1 MKKLLLMFVMT
12 LVGLVAFAQDP
23 IVSITT
29 VVANQKSGVS
39 SYTASWI
46 LGAPKSSETWTVE
59 NFNNNNSNESWN
71 CMRCGRKS
79 DTSVATITTDFAI
92 SASVNKVVVNMIPF
106 IKTIDKDKLTALKL
120 EISSTNDFTAPET
133 TIAAE
138 NYMTATQKTEEDVTF
153 TIPEPAANK
162 YYRLVFECASTAANN
177 GFVQVNSISYYGDA
191 DPTAGPA
198 SPVVKMGANNTVEIS
213 AADGAQIYYTTN
225 GDDPTA
231 ETGTLYTGAFT
242 ISNATVVKAIA
253 VVDGKSSSVAT
264 FNAYLNTL
272 SSLEELI
279 DLGDLTH
286 SLTVQ
291 APMTIVYHNGRY
303 MYVAQDNIFLLLYG
317 VSSDDTYT
325 NGAQLDA
332 VTGSYTLYKDV
343 IPEMTNVTLGNVTE
357 GGTPVDPTAITIA
370 EVNSYGTALMNYFVK
385 LEGVAINLTNTKL
398 TQDGNELTY
407 YNQFGLTLPEAT
419 DGKTYNVEGFMS
431 YHNGNIQLNI
441 INVTEVEIPAGE
453 YETYPADNVI
463 NRTDTRYTSNI
474 VLTSDGKE
482 QTISDLQ
489 SESETHIYRDATAQ
503 VAEFAPGSTVKVT
516 ANYVGS
522 WMHGYLWIDYNK
534 DYQFTYELDSNNLP
548 TASSELVGF
557 SNYST
562 NPNNSGTWHN
572 SNGNTTSGGGGG
584 TPNAGFSFVVPE
596 DLPAGEYRAR
606 YIVDYNILD
615 PTPQPTRSDNTLE
628 KNGGMV
634 ADFTIRVTAPTK
646 YTVTIASAEHGTI
659 KVLNGENEITSG
671 SQVNAGTVITIA
683 GDAERGYMLGSATV
697 NGTPIEGFTYEVNED
712 VEIGGTFVDK
722 VASYTAPAGHVET
735 NGTNTYVETINTTG
749 AAKDMTAAFTEQPTD
764 DNIYALIEDKAE
776 VVPGESFTLNLIAK
790 SLGEYSTSTVR
801 QDIRYTCA
809 YIWADWYG
817 LSEWEK
823 VQFHG
828 TVPPS
833 HNVGGNYDV
842 LNIAQA
848 LTMPADV
855 PVGTEGRIR
864 VIYSSAWS
872 VPGTNSSDQNQGMEA
887 ADPNSQYI
895 NGGIAYDIV
904 VNAVAPAPKL
914 YAVTVADTEN
924 GTIKLM
930 NGETE
935 VASGTEVE
943 EGTTLTIVATPAEN
957 YSLEAITLNDAAL
970 AAGED
975 DSYSFTVSEACTVA
989 ATFAINKY
997 AVTITEPENGTLVV
1011 MNGEEAV
1018 TSGSELA
1025 HGTELSIVATPADGY
1040 ELGAITVNGNA
1051 IEGTA
1056 LTLTEAATIAA
1067 TFNEAK
1073 APAYEYTAPDGSGYD
1088 ANYLTA
1094 ITSTGA
1100 QENISYTA
1108 SSNPGLY
1115 NVLSDAI
1122 AAVPGSEFS
1131 IEFVANSLGEGSY
1144 TTVREDLRFDA
1155 AYIFADWYGNGEFTL
1170 IQKVGNTAPTHNVY
1184 GNYDEVMDITQ
1195 AFTMPEDVTAGTAA
1209 RIRIIYQNAWKGC
1222 GSDDKTATPDP
1233 NAANLEKGI
1242 AYDIVVNAVAPTFT
1256 VTIADTEATVEA
1268 NVSDLTAVAEGT
1280 EVTFTVTAP
1289 EGKQIASVTYNDEI
1303 VPANADGTYTV
1314 TVNANGTFAVTLED
1328 IPQPGKALLVPSA
1341 NGRNIYTFRIDDAV
1355 LGSHTNGSCDANDL
1369 RSHNFTYS
1377 AWINIKNTTSGPIMG
1392 NIQSQF
1398 IDATGAFVV
1407 SLKDGKLNLSG
1418 RGNTSDSGYANEQPS
1433 ATETTDP
1440 GTANDEWVFVSV
1452 VADREAKTVTLYKN
1466 CKAISHYDV
1475 TNKIGLLPDKS
1486 SFFIGGNGTSV
1497 EFTEVQLWNK
1507 ALTPDELMDSYNL
1520 KFTETPENLAAYYKP
1535 AELVE
1540 GSTTDLRNLG
1550 TVGTDVPGQLLMGTS
1565 SYDSSQWTYV
1575 YNGTPQDIELID
1587 EDRVLGTAAI
1597 TLVQPTTEGNSFKV
1611 TDAKGK
1617 EIAAEVTLFEKLNVV
1632 PALAEGVEVLGVI
1645 VEADGVKT
1653 TYTLDQFPIRA
1664 TGDMT
1669 ISLRLNDLFKVIA
1682 TAENGTVTISVND
1695 GEAIAVAAE
1704 GTEVANGSKVVLTF
1718 TGNEG
1723 TEFKSLTVNG
1733 EDAQLTDG
1741 TYTIDAIDA
1750 DYTLAAIYDL
1760 FTYKLTIINPSD
1772 DPTPENNVYGEFV
1785 DNQMNRLE
1793 YEDADGLDV
1802 TPGATVY
1809 LLISFAENH
1818 GVADSYYE
1826 FTKLTDNGVEVPRTN
1841 LFPGGENC
1849 YIYPMSNIQADHTFV
1864 IDQQLYDGIIG
1875 VGVDA
1880 EGMISFAGYTIRVAA
1895 DNAQIDIFDLNGRTL
1910 RSVAANE
1917 ITVSDLVKGVYFAK
1931 ATVNGKAYTFKF
1943 IKL

>member
-46 LGAPKSSETWTVE
+46 LGAPESSETWTVE

-71 CMRCGRKS
+71 CMRCGKKS
-79 DTSVATITTDFAI
+79 NTSVATITTDFAI

-198 SPVVKMGANNTVEIS
+198 APVVKMGANNTVEIS

-370 EVNSYGTALMNYFVK
+370 EVNSYRTALMNYFVK

-790 SLGEYSTSTVR
+790 SLGEYSTSTIR

-833 HNVGGNYDV
+833 QNVGGNYDV

-895 NGGIAYDIV
+895 NGGVAYDIV
-904 VNAVAPAPKL
+904 VNAVAAP
-914 YAVTVADTEN
+914 VPT
-924 GTIKLM
+924 
-930 NGETE
+930 
-935 VASGTEVE
+935 
-943 EGTTLTIVATPAEN
+943 
-957 YSLEAITLNDAAL
+957 
-970 AAGED
+970 
-975 DSYSFTVSEACTVA
+975 
-989 ATFAINKY
+989 Y
-997 AVTITEPENGTLVV
+997 AVTIAE
-1011 MNGEEAV
+1011 
-1018 TSGSELA
+1018 
-1025 HGTELSIVATPADGY
+1025 
-1040 ELGAITVNGNA
+1040 
-1051 IEGTA
+1051 
-1056 LTLTEAATIAA
+1056 
-1067 TFNEAK
+1067 
-1073 APAYEYTAPDGSGYD
+1073 
-1088 ANYLTA
+1088 
-1094 ITSTGA
+1094 
-1100 QENISYTA
+1100 
-1108 SSNPGLY
+1108 
-1115 NVLSDAI
+1115 
-1122 AAVPGSEFS
+1122 
-1131 IEFVANSLGEGSY
+1131 
-1144 TTVREDLRFDA
+1144 
-1155 AYIFADWYGNGEFTL
+1155 
-1170 IQKVGNTAPTHNVY
+1170 
-1184 GNYDEVMDITQ
+1184 
-1195 AFTMPEDVTAGTAA
+1195 
-1209 RIRIIYQNAWKGC
+1209 
-1222 GSDDKTATPDP
+1222 
-1233 NAANLEKGI
+1233 
-1242 AYDIVVNAVAPTFT
+1242 
-1256 VTIADTEATVEA
+1256 TEATVEA
-1268 NVSDLTAVAEGT
+1268 NVEDLTAVEEGT
-1280 EVTFTVTAP
+1280 EVTFTITAP
-1289 EGKQIASVTYNDEI
+1289 EGKQIASVTYNDETI
-1303 VPANADGTYTV
+1303 TANEDGTYTITVNADGTLS
-1314 TVNANGTFAVTLED
+1314 VTLED

-1540 GSTTDLRNLG
+1540 SSTTDLRNLG

-1695 GEAIAVAAE
+1695 GEATAVAAE

-1723 TEFKSLTVNG
+1723 AVFKSLTVNG

-1785 DNQMNRLE
+1785 DNQMNRLD
-1793 YEDADGLDV
+1793 YEDENGLEV
-1802 TPGATVY
+1802 TPGSLVY
-1809 LLISFAENH
+1809 LSISNAENH
-1818 GVADSYYE
+1818 GTADSYYI
-1826 FTKLTDNGVEVPRTN
+1826 FDKLTDNGQEVTTESGT
-1841 LFPGGENC
+1841 LFPNGDLG
-1849 YIYPMSNIQADHTFV
+1849 YIYIINGVQEDHTIV
-1864 IDQQLYDGIIG
+1864 ISQNLYSGIIG
-1875 VGVDA
+1875 VVADA
-1880 EGMISFAGYTIRVAA
+1880 EGMISFADYTIRVAA

>member
-1 MKKLLLMFVMT
+1 MKKLLLFVLSMLFVTSSAFAGEYTLTFKDNGGTSDNTAAFTSSKDIT
-12 LVGLVAFAQDP
+12 LVVEESNYVTKISAVNNVYSAKQGYGLKFSSGSKNGSLTFALSTDGAKKITKIVATACAYGSDASKISINGADAQD
-23 IVSITT
+23 
-29 VVANQKSGVS
+29 
-39 SYTASWI
+39 
-46 LGAPKSSETWTVE
+46 L
-59 NFNNNNSNESWN
+59 
-71 CMRCGRKS
+71 
-79 DTSVATITTDFAI
+79 TTDFA
-92 SASVNKVVVNMIPF
+92 
-106 IKTIDKDKLTALKL
+106 D
-120 EISSTNDFTAPET
+120 
-133 TIAAE
+133 
-138 NYMTATQKTEEDVTF
+138 YTF
-153 TIPEPAANK
+153 TFAPTENTTTLKIDATK
-162 YYRLVFECASTAANN
+162 RMYLTKLVVTYDGGEVS
-177 GFVQVNSISYYGDA
+177 
-191 DPTAGPA
+191 GPA

-231 ETGTLYTGAFT
+231 ENGTLYTAAFT

-343 IPEMTNVTLGNVTE
+343 IPEMTNVTLGNVTPD
-357 GGTPVDPTAITIA
+357 GTPVEAATTTIA
-370 EVNSYGTALMNYFVK
+370 EVNTYGTALMNYFVK
-385 LEGVAINLTNTKL
+385 LEGVAIDLTNTKL
-398 TQDGNELTY
+398 TQDGNELVY

-431 YHNGNIQLNI
+431 YHNGNIQINI

-489 SESETHIYRDATAQ
+489 SASEKHIYRDATAQ
-503 VAEFAPGSTVKVT
+503 IAELAPGATVNVT

-522 WMHGYLWIDYNK
+522 WMHGYLWIDYNQ
-534 DYQFTYELDSNNLP
+534 DYQFSYELNSSDLP

-557 SNYST
+557 SNYNS
-562 NPNNSGTWHN
+562 NPDGGGTWHN
-572 SNGNTTSGGGGG
+572 SNGTTLSNGGSG

-615 PTPQPTRSDNTLE
+615 PTPQPTRSENTLE
-628 KNGGMV
+628 ANGGMV

-659 KVLNGENEITSG
+659 KVLNGEEEITSG
-671 SQVNAGTVITIA
+671 SQVNEGTVITIA
-683 GDAERGYMLGSATV
+683 GEAERGYMLGSATV
-697 NGTPIEGFTYEVNED
+697 NGAPIEGFTYEVNEN
-712 VEIGGTFVDK
+712 VEIGGTFVDR
-722 VASYTAPAGHVET
+722 
-735 NGTNTYVETINTTG
+735 
-749 AAKDMTAAFTEQPTD
+749 
-764 DNIYALIEDKAE
+764 
-776 VVPGESFTLNLIAK
+776 VPS
-790 SLGEYSTSTVR
+790 YSTPT
-801 QDIRYTCA
+801 
-809 YIWADWYG
+809 
-817 LSEWEK
+817 
-823 VQFHG
+823 
-828 TVPPS
+828 
-833 HNVGGNYDV
+833 GN
-842 LNIAQA
+842 
-848 LTMPADV
+848 
-855 PVGTEGRIR
+855 
-864 VIYSSAWS
+864 
-872 VPGTNSSDQNQGMEA
+872 
-887 ADPNSQYI
+887 
-895 NGGIAYDIV
+895 
-904 VNAVAPAPKL
+904 
-914 YAVTVADTEN
+914 
-924 GTIKLM
+924 
-930 NGETE
+930 
-935 VASGTEVE
+935 
-943 EGTTLTIVATPAEN
+943 
-957 YSLEAITLNDAAL
+957 
-970 AAGED
+970 
-975 DSYSFTVSEACTVA
+975 SYS
-989 ATFAINKY
+989 
-997 AVTITEPENGTLVV
+997 
-1011 MNGEEAV
+1011 
-1018 TSGSELA
+1018 
-1025 HGTELSIVATPADGY
+1025 
-1040 ELGAITVNGNA
+1040 
-1051 IEGTA
+1051 
-1056 LTLTEAATIAA
+1056 
-1067 TFNEAK
+1067 
-1073 APAYEYTAPDGSGYD
+1073 

-1108 SSNPGLY
+1108 DANPGIY
-1115 NVLSDAI
+1115 NLLSDAI
-1122 AAVPGSEFS
+1122 SVVPGSEFS
-1131 IEFVANSLGEGSY
+1131 INFVANGNGH
-1144 TTVREDLRFDA
+1144 TAAQEDIRYCA
-1155 AYIFADWYGNGEFTL
+1155 AYIFADWDGYGDFVQIAKL
-1170 IQKVGNTAPTHNVY
+1170 GNTPPTDNAY
-1184 GNYDEVMDITQ
+1184 GNYDEVMNINQT
-1195 AFTMPEDVTAGTAA
+1195 FTMPADVAVGTAT
-1209 RIRIIYQNAWKGC
+1209 RIRIIYQNAWTGL
-1222 GSDDKTATPDP
+1222 GANDLATTPDA
-1233 NAANLEKGI
+1233 NAENLEKGI
-1242 AYDIVVNAVAPTFT
+1242 AYDIVVNAVAPAPTLYAI
-1256 VTIADTEATVEA
+1256 TIAETEATVEA
-1268 NVSDLTAVAEGT
+1268 NVEDLTAVEEGT
-1280 EVTFTVTAP
+1280 EVTFTITAP
-1289 EGKQIASVTYNDEI
+1289 EGKQIASVTYNDETI
-1303 VPANADGTYTV
+1303 TANEDGTYTITVNADGTLS
-1314 TVNANGTFAVTLED
+1314 VTLED

-1540 GSTTDLRNLG
+1540 SSTTDLRNLG

-1695 GEAIAVAAE
+1695 GEATAVAAE

-1723 TEFKSLTVNG
+1723 AVFKSLTVNG

>member
-46 LGAPKSSETWTVE
+46 LGAPESSETWTVE

-79 DTSVATITTDFAI
+79 NTSVATTTTDFAI

-198 SPVVKMGANNTVEIS
+198 APVVKMGANNTVEIS

-385 LEGVAINLTNTKL
+385 LEGVAIDLTNTKL
-398 TQDGNELTY
+398 TQDGNELVY

-431 YHNGNIQLNI
+431 YHNGNIQINI

-489 SESETHIYRDATAQ
+489 SASEKHIYRDATAQ
-503 VAEFAPGSTVKVT
+503 IAELAPGATVNVT

-534 DYQFTYELDSNNLP
+534 DYQFSYELNSSDLP

-557 SNYST
+557 SNYNS
-562 NPNNSGTWHN
+562 NPDGGGTWHN
-572 SNGNTTSGGGGG
+572 SNGTTLSNGGSG

-615 PTPQPTRSDNTLE
+615 PTPQPSRTKNTLE
-628 KNGGMV
+628 ANGGMI
-634 ADFTIRVTAPTK
+634 ADFTIRIAVPTK
-646 YTVTIASAEHGTI
+646 YNVTIAPAEHGTI
-659 KVLNGENEITSG
+659 KVLAGSEEIASG
-671 SQVNAGTVITIA
+671 SQVNEGTIITIA

-697 NGTPIEGFTYEVNED
+697 NGAPIEGFTYEVNED

-749 AAKDMTAAFTEQPTD
+749 AAKDMAAAFTEQPTD

-823 VQFHG
+823 VEFHG

-833 HNVGGNYDV
+833 DNIGGNYDV

-904 VNAVAPAPKL
+904 VNAVAAP
-914 YAVTVADTEN
+914 VPT
-924 GTIKLM
+924 
-930 NGETE
+930 
-935 VASGTEVE
+935 
-943 EGTTLTIVATPAEN
+943 
-957 YSLEAITLNDAAL
+957 
-970 AAGED
+970 
-975 DSYSFTVSEACTVA
+975 
-989 ATFAINKY
+989 Y
-997 AVTITEPENGTLVV
+997 AVTIAE
-1011 MNGEEAV
+1011 
-1018 TSGSELA
+1018 
-1025 HGTELSIVATPADGY
+1025 
-1040 ELGAITVNGNA
+1040 
-1051 IEGTA
+1051 
-1056 LTLTEAATIAA
+1056 
-1067 TFNEAK
+1067 
-1073 APAYEYTAPDGSGYD
+1073 
-1088 ANYLTA
+1088 
-1094 ITSTGA
+1094 
-1100 QENISYTA
+1100 
-1108 SSNPGLY
+1108 
-1115 NVLSDAI
+1115 
-1122 AAVPGSEFS
+1122 
-1131 IEFVANSLGEGSY
+1131 
-1144 TTVREDLRFDA
+1144 
-1155 AYIFADWYGNGEFTL
+1155 
-1170 IQKVGNTAPTHNVY
+1170 
-1184 GNYDEVMDITQ
+1184 
-1195 AFTMPEDVTAGTAA
+1195 
-1209 RIRIIYQNAWKGC
+1209 
-1222 GSDDKTATPDP
+1222 
-1233 NAANLEKGI
+1233 
-1242 AYDIVVNAVAPTFT
+1242 
-1256 VTIADTEATVEA
+1256 TEATVEA
-1268 NVSDLTAVAEGT
+1268 NVEDLTAVEEGT
-1280 EVTFTVTAP
+1280 EVTFTITAP
-1289 EGKQIASVTYNDEI
+1289 EGKQIASVTYNDETI
-1303 VPANADGTYTV
+1303 SANEDGTYTITVNADGTLS
-1314 TVNANGTFAVTLED
+1314 VTLED

-1418 RGNTSDSGYANEQPS
+1418 RGNTSDSGYANEQPR

-1695 GEAIAVAAE
+1695 GEATAVAAE
-1704 GTEVANGSKVVLTF
+1704 GTEVAKGSKVVLTF

-1760 FTYKLTIINPSD
+1760 FTYKLIVINPSD
-1772 DPTPENNVYGEFV
+1772 DDVPENNVYGEFV
-1785 DNQMNRLE
+1785 DNQMNRLD
-1793 YEDADGLDV
+1793 YEDENGLEV
-1802 TPGATVY
+1802 TPGSLVY
-1809 LLISFAENH
+1809 LSISNAENH
-1818 GVADSYYE
+1818 GTADSYYI
-1826 FTKLTDNGVEVPRTN
+1826 FDKLTDNGQEVTTESGT
-1841 LFPGGENC
+1841 LFPNGDLG
-1849 YIYPMSNIQADHTFV
+1849 YIYIINGVQEDHTIV
-1864 IDQQLYDGIIG
+1864 ISQNLYSGIIG
-1875 VGVDA
+1875 VVADA
-1880 EGMISFAGYTIRVAA
+1880 EGMISFADYTIRVAA

>member
-1 MKKLLLMFVMT
+1 MKKLLLMFVMA

-39 SYTASWI
+39 SYTASWT
-46 LGAPKSSETWTVE
+46 LGAPESSETWTVE
-59 NFNNNNSNESWN
+59 NFNNNSSNESWN
-71 CMRCGRKS
+71 CMRCGRKNN
-79 DTSVATITTDFAI
+79 TSVATITTDFAI

-162 YYRLVFECASTAANN
+162 YYRLVFECASNAANN

-191 DPTAGPA
+191 DPAAGPA
-198 SPVVKMGANNTVEIS
+198 APVIKMAANNMVEIS

-225 GDDPTA
+225 GDDPTT
-231 ETGTLYTGAFT
+231 ESTLYTGAFT

-264 FNAYLNTL
+264 FNAYLNTMF
-272 SSLEELI
+272 SLEELI

-584 TPNAGFSFVVPE
+584 TPNAGFSFVIPE

-606 YIVDYNILD
+606 YIVDYNAID
-615 PTPQPTRSDNTLE
+615 PVPQPNRSDNTLE
-628 KNGGMV
+628 ANGGMV
-634 ADFTIRVTAPTK
+634 ADFTIRIAVPTK
-646 YTVTIASAEHGTI
+646 YNVTIAPAEHGTI
-659 KVLNGENEITSG
+659 KVLAGSEEIASG
-671 SQVNAGTVITIA
+671 SQVNEGTVITIA
-683 GDAERGYMLGSATV
+683 GDAERGYMLGTATV

-749 AAKDMTAAFTEQPTD
+749 AAKDMAAAFTEQPTD

-823 VQFHG
+823 VEFHG

-833 HNVGGNYDV
+833 DNVGGNYDV

-855 PVGTEGRIR
+855 PVGTESRIR
-864 VIYSSAWS
+864 VIYASAWS
-872 VPGTNSSDQNQGMEA
+872 VPGTNSSNQNQGMEA

-895 NGGIAYDIV
+895 NGGVAYDIV
-904 VNAVAPAPKL
+904 VNAVAAP
-914 YAVTVADTEN
+914 VPT
-924 GTIKLM
+924 
-930 NGETE
+930 
-935 VASGTEVE
+935 
-943 EGTTLTIVATPAEN
+943 
-957 YSLEAITLNDAAL
+957 
-970 AAGED
+970 
-975 DSYSFTVSEACTVA
+975 
-989 ATFAINKY
+989 Y
-997 AVTITEPENGTLVV
+997 AVTIAE
-1011 MNGEEAV
+1011 
-1018 TSGSELA
+1018 
-1025 HGTELSIVATPADGY
+1025 
-1040 ELGAITVNGNA
+1040 
-1051 IEGTA
+1051 
-1056 LTLTEAATIAA
+1056 
-1067 TFNEAK
+1067 
-1073 APAYEYTAPDGSGYD
+1073 
-1088 ANYLTA
+1088 
-1094 ITSTGA
+1094 
-1100 QENISYTA
+1100 
-1108 SSNPGLY
+1108 
-1115 NVLSDAI
+1115 
-1122 AAVPGSEFS
+1122 
-1131 IEFVANSLGEGSY
+1131 
-1144 TTVREDLRFDA
+1144 
-1155 AYIFADWYGNGEFTL
+1155 
-1170 IQKVGNTAPTHNVY
+1170 
-1184 GNYDEVMDITQ
+1184 
-1195 AFTMPEDVTAGTAA
+1195 
-1209 RIRIIYQNAWKGC
+1209 
-1222 GSDDKTATPDP
+1222 
-1233 NAANLEKGI
+1233 
-1242 AYDIVVNAVAPTFT
+1242 
-1256 VTIADTEATVEA
+1256 TEATVEA
-1268 NVSDLTAVAEGT
+1268 NVEDLTAVEEGT
-1280 EVTFTVTAP
+1280 EVTFTITAP
-1289 EGKQIASVTYNDEI
+1289 EGKQIASVTYNDETI
-1303 VPANADGTYTV
+1303 SANEDGTYTITVNADGTL
-1314 TVNANGTFAVTLED
+1314 AVTLED
-1328 IPQPGKALLVPSA
+1328 IPEPGKAILVPSA

-1355 LGSHTNGSCDANDL
+1355 LGSHTNGTVDENDL

-1475 TNKIGLLPDKS
+1475 TNKIGLLPDES

-1695 GEAIAVAAE
+1695 GEATAVAAE

-1723 TEFKSLTVNG
+1723 AVFKSLTVNG

-1880 EGMISFAGYTIRVAA
+1880 EGMISFADYTIRVAA

>member
-39 SYTASWI
+39 SYTDSWI
-46 LGAPKSSETWTVE
+46 LGAPESSETWTVE

-79 DTSVATITTDFAI
+79 NTSVATITTDFAI

-198 SPVVKMGANNTVEIS
+198 APVVKMGANNTVEIS

-385 LEGVAINLTNTKL
+385 LEGVAIDLTNTKL
-398 TQDGNELTY
+398 TQDGNELVY

-683 GDAERGYMLGSATV
+683 GDAERGYMLGTATV

-749 AAKDMTAAFTEQPTD
+749 AAKDMAAAFTEQPTD

-833 HNVGGNYDV
+833 DNVGGNYDV

-895 NGGIAYDIV
+895 NGGVAYDIV
-904 VNAVAPAPKL
+904 VNAVAAP
-914 YAVTVADTEN
+914 VPT
-924 GTIKLM
+924 
-930 NGETE
+930 
-935 VASGTEVE
+935 
-943 EGTTLTIVATPAEN
+943 
-957 YSLEAITLNDAAL
+957 
-970 AAGED
+970 
-975 DSYSFTVSEACTVA
+975 
-989 ATFAINKY
+989 Y
-997 AVTITEPENGTLVV
+997 AVTIAE
-1011 MNGEEAV
+1011 
-1018 TSGSELA
+1018 
-1025 HGTELSIVATPADGY
+1025 
-1040 ELGAITVNGNA
+1040 
-1051 IEGTA
+1051 
-1056 LTLTEAATIAA
+1056 
-1067 TFNEAK
+1067 
-1073 APAYEYTAPDGSGYD
+1073 
-1088 ANYLTA
+1088 
-1094 ITSTGA
+1094 
-1100 QENISYTA
+1100 
-1108 SSNPGLY
+1108 
-1115 NVLSDAI
+1115 
-1122 AAVPGSEFS
+1122 
-1131 IEFVANSLGEGSY
+1131 
-1144 TTVREDLRFDA
+1144 
-1155 AYIFADWYGNGEFTL
+1155 
-1170 IQKVGNTAPTHNVY
+1170 
-1184 GNYDEVMDITQ
+1184 
-1195 AFTMPEDVTAGTAA
+1195 
-1209 RIRIIYQNAWKGC
+1209 
-1222 GSDDKTATPDP
+1222 
-1233 NAANLEKGI
+1233 
-1242 AYDIVVNAVAPTFT
+1242 
-1256 VTIADTEATVEA
+1256 TEATVEA
-1268 NVSDLTAVAEGT
+1268 NVEDLTAVEEGT
-1280 EVTFTVTAP
+1280 EVTFTITAP
-1289 EGKQIASVTYNDEI
+1289 EGKQIASVTYNDETI
-1303 VPANADGTYTV
+1303 TANEDGTYTITVNADGTLS
-1314 TVNANGTFAVTLED
+1314 VTLED

-1695 GEAIAVAAE
+1695 GEATAVAAE

-1723 TEFKSLTVNG
+1723 AVFKSLTVNG

>member
-1 MKKLLLMFVMT
+1 MKKLLLMFVMA

-39 SYTASWI
+39 SYTASWT
-46 LGAPKSSETWTVE
+46 LGAPESSETWTVE
-59 NFNNNNSNESWN
+59 NFNNNNSSESWN
-71 CMRCGRKS
+71 CMRCGRKNN
-79 DTSVATITTDFAI
+79 TSVATITTDFAI

-162 YYRLVFECASTAANN
+162 YYRLVFECASNAANN

-191 DPTAGPA
+191 DPAAGPA

-231 ETGTLYTGAFT
+231 ENGTLYTAAFT

-317 VSSDDTYT
+317 VSSDDTYA

-385 LEGVAINLTNTKL
+385 LEGVAIDLTNTKL
-398 TQDGNELTY
+398 TQDGNELVY

-431 YHNGNIQLNI
+431 YHNGNIQINI

-489 SESETHIYRDATAQ
+489 SASEKHIYRDATAQ
-503 VAEFAPGSTVKVT
+503 IAELAPGATVNVT

-522 WMHGYLWIDYNK
+522 WMHGYLWIDYNQ
-534 DYQFTYELDSNNLP
+534 DYQFSYELNSSDLP

-557 SNYST
+557 SNYNS
-562 NPNNSGTWHN
+562 NPDGGGTWHN
-572 SNGNTTSGGGGG
+572 SNGTTLSNGGSG

-615 PTPQPTRSDNTLE
+615 PTPQPSRTKNTLE
-628 KNGGMV
+628 ANGGMI

-646 YTVTIASAEHGTI
+646 FTVSIASAEHGTI
-659 KVLNGENEITSG
+659 KVLNGENEIASG
-671 SQVNAGTVITIA
+671 SQVNAGTIITIA

-697 NGTPIEGFTYEVNED
+697 NGAPIEGFTYEVNED

-904 VNAVAPAPKL
+904 VNAVAAP
-914 YAVTVADTEN
+914 VPT
-924 GTIKLM
+924 
-930 NGETE
+930 
-935 VASGTEVE
+935 
-943 EGTTLTIVATPAEN
+943 
-957 YSLEAITLNDAAL
+957 
-970 AAGED
+970 
-975 DSYSFTVSEACTVA
+975 
-989 ATFAINKY
+989 Y
-997 AVTITEPENGTLVV
+997 AVTIAE
-1011 MNGEEAV
+1011 
-1018 TSGSELA
+1018 
-1025 HGTELSIVATPADGY
+1025 
-1040 ELGAITVNGNA
+1040 
-1051 IEGTA
+1051 
-1056 LTLTEAATIAA
+1056 
-1067 TFNEAK
+1067 
-1073 APAYEYTAPDGSGYD
+1073 
-1088 ANYLTA
+1088 
-1094 ITSTGA
+1094 
-1100 QENISYTA
+1100 
-1108 SSNPGLY
+1108 
-1115 NVLSDAI
+1115 
-1122 AAVPGSEFS
+1122 
-1131 IEFVANSLGEGSY
+1131 
-1144 TTVREDLRFDA
+1144 
-1155 AYIFADWYGNGEFTL
+1155 
-1170 IQKVGNTAPTHNVY
+1170 
-1184 GNYDEVMDITQ
+1184 
-1195 AFTMPEDVTAGTAA
+1195 
-1209 RIRIIYQNAWKGC
+1209 
-1222 GSDDKTATPDP
+1222 
-1233 NAANLEKGI
+1233 
-1242 AYDIVVNAVAPTFT
+1242 
-1256 VTIADTEATVEA
+1256 TEATVEA
-1268 NVSDLTAVAEGT
+1268 NVEDLTAVEEGT
-1280 EVTFTVTAP
+1280 EVTFTITAP
-1289 EGKQIASVTYNDEI
+1289 EGKQIASVTYNDETI
-1303 VPANADGTYTV
+1303 SANEDGTYTITVNADGTLS
-1314 TVNANGTFAVTLED
+1314 VTLED

-1377 AWINIKNTTSGPIMG
+1377 AWINIKNTTPGPIMG

-1695 GEAIAVAAE
+1695 GEATAVAAE

-1723 TEFKSLTVNG
+1723 AVFKSLTVNG

>member
-46 LGAPKSSETWTVE
+46 LGAPESSETWTVE

-71 CMRCGRKS
+71 CMRCGKKNN
-79 DTSVATITTDFAI
+79 TSVATITTDFAI

-198 SPVVKMGANNTVEIS
+198 APVVKMGANNTVEIS

-385 LEGVAINLTNTKL
+385 LEGVAIDLTNTKL
-398 TQDGNELTY
+398 TQDGNELVY

-606 YIVDYNILD
+606 YIVDYNAID
-615 PTPQPTRSDNTLE
+615 PVPQPNRSDNTLE
-628 KNGGMV
+628 ANGGMV
-634 ADFTIRVTAPTK
+634 ADFTIRIAVPTK
-646 YTVTIASAEHGTI
+646 YNVTIAPAEHGTI
-659 KVLNGENEITSG
+659 KVLAGSEEIASG
-671 SQVNAGTVITIA
+671 SQVNEGTVITIA

-823 VQFHG
+823 VEFHG

-833 HNVGGNYDV
+833 HNIGGNYDV

-855 PVGTEGRIR
+855 PVGTESRIR
-864 VIYSSAWS
+864 VIYASAWS

-895 NGGIAYDIV
+895 NGGVAYDIV
-904 VNAVAPAPKL
+904 VNAVAAP
-914 YAVTVADTEN
+914 VPT
-924 GTIKLM
+924 
-930 NGETE
+930 
-935 VASGTEVE
+935 
-943 EGTTLTIVATPAEN
+943 
-957 YSLEAITLNDAAL
+957 
-970 AAGED
+970 
-975 DSYSFTVSEACTVA
+975 
-989 ATFAINKY
+989 Y
-997 AVTITEPENGTLVV
+997 AVTIAE
-1011 MNGEEAV
+1011 
-1018 TSGSELA
+1018 
-1025 HGTELSIVATPADGY
+1025 
-1040 ELGAITVNGNA
+1040 
-1051 IEGTA
+1051 
-1056 LTLTEAATIAA
+1056 
-1067 TFNEAK
+1067 
-1073 APAYEYTAPDGSGYD
+1073 
-1088 ANYLTA
+1088 
-1094 ITSTGA
+1094 
-1100 QENISYTA
+1100 
-1108 SSNPGLY
+1108 
-1115 NVLSDAI
+1115 
-1122 AAVPGSEFS
+1122 
-1131 IEFVANSLGEGSY
+1131 
-1144 TTVREDLRFDA
+1144 
-1155 AYIFADWYGNGEFTL
+1155 
-1170 IQKVGNTAPTHNVY
+1170 
-1184 GNYDEVMDITQ
+1184 
-1195 AFTMPEDVTAGTAA
+1195 
-1209 RIRIIYQNAWKGC
+1209 
-1222 GSDDKTATPDP
+1222 
-1233 NAANLEKGI
+1233 
-1242 AYDIVVNAVAPTFT
+1242 
-1256 VTIADTEATVEA
+1256 TEATVEA
-1268 NVSDLTAVAEGT
+1268 NVEDLTAVEEGT
-1280 EVTFTVTAP
+1280 EVTFTITAP
-1289 EGKQIASVTYNDEI
+1289 EGKQIASVTYNDETI
-1303 VPANADGTYTV
+1303 TANEDGTYTITVNADGTLS
-1314 TVNANGTFAVTLED
+1314 VTLED

-1418 RGNTSDSGYANEQPS
+1418 RGNTSDSGYANEQPR

-1540 GSTTDLRNLG
+1540 SSTTDLRNLG

-1597 TLVQPTTEGNSFKV
+1597 TLVQPVSDDNSFKV
-1611 TDAKGK
+1611 INAKGQ
-1617 EIAAEVTLFEKLNVV
+1617 EVTEVTLFEKISVV
-1632 PALAEGVEVLGVI
+1632 PALAEGINVLGVI
-1645 VEADGVKT
+1645 VEADGVET
-1653 TYTLDQFPIRA
+1653 TYTLDQLPIRA

-1704 GTEVANGSKVVLTF
+1704 GTEVAKGSKVVLTF

-1760 FTYKLTIINPSD
+1760 FTYKLIVINPYD
-1772 DPTPENNVYGEFV
+1772 DDVPENNVYGEFV

>member
-1 MKKLLLMFVMT
+1 
-12 LVGLVAFAQDP
+12 
-23 IVSITT
+23 
-29 VVANQKSGVS
+29 
-39 SYTASWI
+39 
-46 LGAPKSSETWTVE
+46 
-59 NFNNNNSNESWN
+59 
-71 CMRCGRKS
+71 
-79 DTSVATITTDFAI
+79 
-92 SASVNKVVVNMIPF
+92 
-106 IKTIDKDKLTALKL
+106 
-120 EISSTNDFTAPET
+120 
-133 TIAAE
+133 
-138 NYMTATQKTEEDVTF
+138 
-153 TIPEPAANK
+153 
-162 YYRLVFECASTAANN
+162 
-177 GFVQVNSISYYGDA
+177 
-191 DPTAGPA
+191 
-198 SPVVKMGANNTVEIS
+198 
-213 AADGAQIYYTTN
+213 
-225 GDDPTA
+225 
-231 ETGTLYTGAFT
+231 
-242 ISNATVVKAIA
+242 
-253 VVDGKSSSVAT
+253 
-264 FNAYLNTL
+264 
-272 SSLEELI
+272 
-279 DLGDLTH
+279 
-286 SLTVQ
+286 
-291 APMTIVYHNGRY
+291 
-303 MYVAQDNIFLLLYG
+303 
-317 VSSDDTYT
+317 
-325 NGAQLDA
+325 
-332 VTGSYTLYKDV
+332 
-343 IPEMTNVTLGNVTE
+343 
-357 GGTPVDPTAITIA
+357 
-370 EVNSYGTALMNYFVK
+370 
-385 LEGVAINLTNTKL
+385 
-398 TQDGNELTY
+398 
-407 YNQFGLTLPEAT
+407 
-419 DGKTYNVEGFMS
+419 
-431 YHNGNIQLNI
+431 
-441 INVTEVEIPAGE
+441 
-453 YETYPADNVI
+453 
-463 NRTDTRYTSNI
+463 
-474 VLTSDGKE
+474 
-482 QTISDLQ
+482 
-489 SESETHIYRDATAQ
+489 
-503 VAEFAPGSTVKVT
+503 
-516 ANYVGS
+516 
-522 WMHGYLWIDYNK
+522 MHGYLWIDYNK

-615 PTPQPTRSDNTLE
+615 PTPQPTRSDNSLE

-833 HNVGGNYDV
+833 DNVGGNYDV

-904 VNAVAPAPKL
+904 VNAVAAP
-914 YAVTVADTEN
+914 VPT
-924 GTIKLM
+924 
-930 NGETE
+930 
-935 VASGTEVE
+935 
-943 EGTTLTIVATPAEN
+943 
-957 YSLEAITLNDAAL
+957 
-970 AAGED
+970 
-975 DSYSFTVSEACTVA
+975 
-989 ATFAINKY
+989 Y
-997 AVTITEPENGTLVV
+997 AVTIAE
-1011 MNGEEAV
+1011 
-1018 TSGSELA
+1018 
-1025 HGTELSIVATPADGY
+1025 
-1040 ELGAITVNGNA
+1040 
-1051 IEGTA
+1051 
-1056 LTLTEAATIAA
+1056 
-1067 TFNEAK
+1067 
-1073 APAYEYTAPDGSGYD
+1073 
-1088 ANYLTA
+1088 
-1094 ITSTGA
+1094 
-1100 QENISYTA
+1100 
-1108 SSNPGLY
+1108 
-1115 NVLSDAI
+1115 
-1122 AAVPGSEFS
+1122 
-1131 IEFVANSLGEGSY
+1131 
-1144 TTVREDLRFDA
+1144 
-1155 AYIFADWYGNGEFTL
+1155 
-1170 IQKVGNTAPTHNVY
+1170 
-1184 GNYDEVMDITQ
+1184 
-1195 AFTMPEDVTAGTAA
+1195 
-1209 RIRIIYQNAWKGC
+1209 
-1222 GSDDKTATPDP
+1222 
-1233 NAANLEKGI
+1233 
-1242 AYDIVVNAVAPTFT
+1242 
-1256 VTIADTEATVEA
+1256 TEATVEA
-1268 NVSDLTAVAEGT
+1268 NVEDLTAVEEGT
-1280 EVTFTVTAP
+1280 EVTFTITAP
-1289 EGKQIASVTYNDEI
+1289 EGKQIASVTYNDETI
-1303 VPANADGTYTV
+1303 SANEDGTYTITVNADGTLS
-1314 TVNANGTFAVTLED
+1314 VTLED

-1695 GEAIAVAAE
+1695 GEATAVAAE

-1723 TEFKSLTVNG
+1723 AVFKSLTVNG

>member
-1 MKKLLLMFVMT
+1 MKKLLLFVLSMLFVTSSAFAGEYTLTFKDNGGTSDNTAAFTSSKDIT
-12 LVGLVAFAQDP
+12 LVVEESNYVTKISAVNNVYSAKQGYGLKFSSGSKNGSLTFALSTDGAKKITKIVATACAYGSDASKISINGADAQD
-23 IVSITT
+23 
-29 VVANQKSGVS
+29 
-39 SYTASWI
+39 
-46 LGAPKSSETWTVE
+46 L
-59 NFNNNNSNESWN
+59 
-71 CMRCGRKS
+71 
-79 DTSVATITTDFAI
+79 TTDFA
-92 SASVNKVVVNMIPF
+92 
-106 IKTIDKDKLTALKL
+106 D
-120 EISSTNDFTAPET
+120 
-133 TIAAE
+133 
-138 NYMTATQKTEEDVTF
+138 YTF
-153 TIPEPAANK
+153 TFAPTENTTTLKIDATK
-162 YYRLVFECASTAANN
+162 RMYLTKLVVTYDGGEVS
-177 GFVQVNSISYYGDA
+177 
-191 DPTAGPA
+191 GPA

-231 ETGTLYTGAFT
+231 ENGTLYTAAFT

-272 SSLEELI
+272 FSLEELI

-343 IPEMTNVTLGNVTE
+343 IPEMTNVTLGNVTPD
-357 GGTPVDPTAITIA
+357 GTPVEAATTTIA
-370 EVNSYGTALMNYFVK
+370 EVNTYGTALMNYFVK
-385 LEGVAINLTNTKL
+385 LEGVAIDLTNTKL
-398 TQDGNELTY
+398 TQDGNELVY

-431 YHNGNIQLNI
+431 YHNGNIQINI

-904 VNAVAPAPKL
+904 VNAVAAP
-914 YAVTVADTEN
+914 VPT
-924 GTIKLM
+924 
-930 NGETE
+930 
-935 VASGTEVE
+935 
-943 EGTTLTIVATPAEN
+943 
-957 YSLEAITLNDAAL
+957 
-970 AAGED
+970 
-975 DSYSFTVSEACTVA
+975 
-989 ATFAINKY
+989 Y
-997 AVTITEPENGTLVV
+997 AVTIAE
-1011 MNGEEAV
+1011 
-1018 TSGSELA
+1018 
-1025 HGTELSIVATPADGY
+1025 
-1040 ELGAITVNGNA
+1040 
-1051 IEGTA
+1051 
-1056 LTLTEAATIAA
+1056 
-1067 TFNEAK
+1067 
-1073 APAYEYTAPDGSGYD
+1073 
-1088 ANYLTA
+1088 
-1094 ITSTGA
+1094 
-1100 QENISYTA
+1100 
-1108 SSNPGLY
+1108 
-1115 NVLSDAI
+1115 
-1122 AAVPGSEFS
+1122 
-1131 IEFVANSLGEGSY
+1131 
-1144 TTVREDLRFDA
+1144 
-1155 AYIFADWYGNGEFTL
+1155 
-1170 IQKVGNTAPTHNVY
+1170 
-1184 GNYDEVMDITQ
+1184 
-1195 AFTMPEDVTAGTAA
+1195 
-1209 RIRIIYQNAWKGC
+1209 
-1222 GSDDKTATPDP
+1222 
-1233 NAANLEKGI
+1233 
-1242 AYDIVVNAVAPTFT
+1242 
-1256 VTIADTEATVEA
+1256 TEATVEA
-1268 NVSDLTAVAEGT
+1268 NVEDLTAVEEGT
-1280 EVTFTVTAP
+1280 EVTFTITAP
-1289 EGKQIASVTYNDEI
+1289 EGKQIASVTYNDETI
-1303 VPANADGTYTV
+1303 SANEDGTYTITVNADGTLS
-1314 TVNANGTFAVTLED
+1314 VTLED

-1695 GEAIAVAAE
+1695 GEATAVAAE

-1723 TEFKSLTVNG
+1723 AVFKSLTVNG

>member
-46 LGAPKSSETWTVE
+46 LGAPESSETWTVE

-71 CMRCGRKS
+71 CMRCGKKS
-79 DTSVATITTDFAI
+79 NTSVATITTDFAI

-198 SPVVKMGANNTVEIS
+198 APVVKMGANNTVEIS

-904 VNAVAPAPKL
+904 VNAVAAP
-914 YAVTVADTEN
+914 VPT
-924 GTIKLM
+924 
-930 NGETE
+930 
-935 VASGTEVE
+935 
-943 EGTTLTIVATPAEN
+943 
-957 YSLEAITLNDAAL
+957 
-970 AAGED
+970 
-975 DSYSFTVSEACTVA
+975 
-989 ATFAINKY
+989 Y
-997 AVTITEPENGTLVV
+997 AVTIAE
-1011 MNGEEAV
+1011 
-1018 TSGSELA
+1018 
-1025 HGTELSIVATPADGY
+1025 
-1040 ELGAITVNGNA
+1040 
-1051 IEGTA
+1051 
-1056 LTLTEAATIAA
+1056 
-1067 TFNEAK
+1067 
-1073 APAYEYTAPDGSGYD
+1073 
-1088 ANYLTA
+1088 
-1094 ITSTGA
+1094 
-1100 QENISYTA
+1100 
-1108 SSNPGLY
+1108 
-1115 NVLSDAI
+1115 
-1122 AAVPGSEFS
+1122 
-1131 IEFVANSLGEGSY
+1131 
-1144 TTVREDLRFDA
+1144 
-1155 AYIFADWYGNGEFTL
+1155 
-1170 IQKVGNTAPTHNVY
+1170 
-1184 GNYDEVMDITQ
+1184 
-1195 AFTMPEDVTAGTAA
+1195 
-1209 RIRIIYQNAWKGC
+1209 
-1222 GSDDKTATPDP
+1222 
-1233 NAANLEKGI
+1233 
-1242 AYDIVVNAVAPTFT
+1242 
-1256 VTIADTEATVEA
+1256 TEATVEA
-1268 NVSDLTAVAEGT
+1268 NVEDLTAVEEGT
-1280 EVTFTVTAP
+1280 EVTFTITAP
-1289 EGKQIASVTYNDEI
+1289 EGKQIASVTYNDETI
-1303 VPANADGTYTV
+1303 SANEDGTYTITVNADGTLS
-1314 TVNANGTFAVTLED
+1314 VTLED

-1695 GEAIAVAAE
+1695 GEATAVAAE

-1723 TEFKSLTVNG
+1723 AVFKSLTVNG

>member
-1 MKKLLLMFVMT
+1 
-12 LVGLVAFAQDP
+12 
-23 IVSITT
+23 
-29 VVANQKSGVS
+29 
-39 SYTASWI
+39 
-46 LGAPKSSETWTVE
+46 
-59 NFNNNNSNESWN
+59 
-71 CMRCGRKS
+71 
-79 DTSVATITTDFAI
+79 
-92 SASVNKVVVNMIPF
+92 
-106 IKTIDKDKLTALKL
+106 
-120 EISSTNDFTAPET
+120 
-133 TIAAE
+133 
-138 NYMTATQKTEEDVTF
+138 
-153 TIPEPAANK
+153 
-162 YYRLVFECASTAANN
+162 
-177 GFVQVNSISYYGDA
+177 
-191 DPTAGPA
+191 
-198 SPVVKMGANNTVEIS
+198 MGANNTVEIS

-823 VQFHG
+823 VEFHG

-895 NGGIAYDIV
+895 NGGVAYDIV
-904 VNAVAPAPKL
+904 VNAVAAP
-914 YAVTVADTEN
+914 VPT
-924 GTIKLM
+924 
-930 NGETE
+930 
-935 VASGTEVE
+935 
-943 EGTTLTIVATPAEN
+943 
-957 YSLEAITLNDAAL
+957 
-970 AAGED
+970 
-975 DSYSFTVSEACTVA
+975 
-989 ATFAINKY
+989 Y
-997 AVTITEPENGTLVV
+997 AVTIAE
-1011 MNGEEAV
+1011 
-1018 TSGSELA
+1018 
-1025 HGTELSIVATPADGY
+1025 
-1040 ELGAITVNGNA
+1040 
-1051 IEGTA
+1051 
-1056 LTLTEAATIAA
+1056 
-1067 TFNEAK
+1067 
-1073 APAYEYTAPDGSGYD
+1073 
-1088 ANYLTA
+1088 
-1094 ITSTGA
+1094 
-1100 QENISYTA
+1100 
-1108 SSNPGLY
+1108 
-1115 NVLSDAI
+1115 
-1122 AAVPGSEFS
+1122 
-1131 IEFVANSLGEGSY
+1131 
-1144 TTVREDLRFDA
+1144 
-1155 AYIFADWYGNGEFTL
+1155 
-1170 IQKVGNTAPTHNVY
+1170 
-1184 GNYDEVMDITQ
+1184 
-1195 AFTMPEDVTAGTAA
+1195 
-1209 RIRIIYQNAWKGC
+1209 
-1222 GSDDKTATPDP
+1222 
-1233 NAANLEKGI
+1233 
-1242 AYDIVVNAVAPTFT
+1242 
-1256 VTIADTEATVEA
+1256 TEATVEA
-1268 NVSDLTAVAEGT
+1268 NVEDLTAVEEGT
-1280 EVTFTVTAP
+1280 EVTFTITAP
-1289 EGKQIASVTYNDEI
+1289 EGKQIASVTYNDETI
-1303 VPANADGTYTV
+1303 SANEDGTYTITVNADGTLS
-1314 TVNANGTFAVTLED
+1314 VTLED

-1418 RGNTSDSGYANEQPS
+1418 RGNTSDSGYANEQPR

-1695 GEAIAVAAE
+1695 GEATAVAAE

-1723 TEFKSLTVNG
+1723 AVFKSLTVNG

>member
-46 LGAPKSSETWTVE
+46 LGAPESSETWTVE

-71 CMRCGRKS
+71 CMRCGKRS
-79 DTSVATITTDFAI
+79 NTSVATITTDFAI

-198 SPVVKMGANNTVEIS
+198 APVVKMGANNTVEIS

-431 YHNGNIQLNI
+431 YHNGNIQINI

-606 YIVDYNILD
+606 YIVDYNAID
-615 PTPQPTRSDNTLE
+615 PVPQPNRSDNTLE
-628 KNGGMV
+628 ANGGMV
-634 ADFTIRVTAPTK
+634 ADFTIRIAVPTK
-646 YTVTIASAEHGTI
+646 YNVTIAPAEHGTI
-659 KVLNGENEITSG
+659 KVLAGSEEIASG
-671 SQVNAGTVITIA
+671 SQVNEGTVITIA
-683 GDAERGYMLGSATV
+683 GDAERGYMLGTATV

-749 AAKDMTAAFTEQPTD
+749 AAKDMAAAFTEQPTD

-823 VQFHG
+823 VEFHG

-833 HNVGGNYDV
+833 HNIGGNYDV

-855 PVGTEGRIR
+855 PVGTESRIR

-904 VNAVAPAPKL
+904 VNAVAAP
-914 YAVTVADTEN
+914 VPT
-924 GTIKLM
+924 
-930 NGETE
+930 
-935 VASGTEVE
+935 
-943 EGTTLTIVATPAEN
+943 
-957 YSLEAITLNDAAL
+957 
-970 AAGED
+970 
-975 DSYSFTVSEACTVA
+975 
-989 ATFAINKY
+989 Y
-997 AVTITEPENGTLVV
+997 AVTIAE
-1011 MNGEEAV
+1011 
-1018 TSGSELA
+1018 
-1025 HGTELSIVATPADGY
+1025 
-1040 ELGAITVNGNA
+1040 
-1051 IEGTA
+1051 
-1056 LTLTEAATIAA
+1056 
-1067 TFNEAK
+1067 
-1073 APAYEYTAPDGSGYD
+1073 
-1088 ANYLTA
+1088 
-1094 ITSTGA
+1094 
-1100 QENISYTA
+1100 
-1108 SSNPGLY
+1108 
-1115 NVLSDAI
+1115 
-1122 AAVPGSEFS
+1122 
-1131 IEFVANSLGEGSY
+1131 
-1144 TTVREDLRFDA
+1144 
-1155 AYIFADWYGNGEFTL
+1155 
-1170 IQKVGNTAPTHNVY
+1170 
-1184 GNYDEVMDITQ
+1184 
-1195 AFTMPEDVTAGTAA
+1195 
-1209 RIRIIYQNAWKGC
+1209 
-1222 GSDDKTATPDP
+1222 
-1233 NAANLEKGI
+1233 
-1242 AYDIVVNAVAPTFT
+1242 
-1256 VTIADTEATVEA
+1256 TEATVEA
-1268 NVSDLTAVAEGT
+1268 NVEDLTAVEEGT
-1280 EVTFTVTAP
+1280 EVTFTITAP
-1289 EGKQIASVTYNDEI
+1289 EGKQIASVTYNDETLT
-1303 VPANADGTYTV
+1303 ANEDGTYTV
-1314 TVNANGTFAVTLED
+1314 TVNADGTLAVTLED
-1328 IPQPGKALLVPSA
+1328 IPEPGKAILVPSA

-1355 LGSHTNGSCDANDL
+1355 LGSHTNGTVDENDL

-1695 GEAIAVAAE
+1695 GEATAVAAE

-1723 TEFKSLTVNG
+1723 AVFKSLTVNG

-1785 DNQMNRLE
+1785 DNQMNRLD
-1793 YEDADGLDV
+1793 YEDENGLEV
-1802 TPGATVY
+1802 TPGSLVY
-1809 LLISFAENH
+1809 LSISNAENH
-1818 GVADSYYE
+1818 GTADSYYI
-1826 FTKLTDNGVEVPRTN
+1826 FDKLTDNGQEVTTESGT
-1841 LFPGGENC
+1841 LFPNGDLG
-1849 YIYPMSNIQADHTFV
+1849 YIYIINGVQEDHTIV
-1864 IDQQLYDGIIG
+1864 ISQNLYSGIIG
-1875 VGVDA
+1875 VVADA
-1880 EGMISFAGYTIRVAA
+1880 EGMISFADYTIRVAA

-1931 ATVNGKAYTFKF
+1931 ATVNGKAYTLKF

>member
-1 MKKLLLMFVMT
+1 MKKLLLMFVMA

-39 SYTASWI
+39 SYTASWT
-46 LGAPKSSETWTVE
+46 LGAPESSETWTVE
-59 NFNNNNSNESWN
+59 NFNNNNSSEDWN
-71 CMRCGRKS
+71 CMRCGKKNN
-79 DTSVATITTDFAI
+79 TSVATITTDFAI

-106 IKTIDKDKLTALKL
+106 IKNIDKDKLTALKL

-198 SPVVKMGANNTVEIS
+198 APVVKMGANNTVEIS

-628 KNGGMV
+628 ANGGMI
-634 ADFTIRVTAPTK
+634 ADFTIRIAVPTK
-646 YTVTIASAEHGTI
+646 YNVTIAPAEHGTI
-659 KVLNGENEITSG
+659 KVLAGSEEIASG
-671 SQVNAGTVITIA
+671 SQVNEGTIITIA

-697 NGTPIEGFTYEVNED
+697 NGAPIEGFTYEVNED

-749 AAKDMTAAFTEQPTD
+749 AAKDMAAAFTEQPTD

-823 VQFHG
+823 VEFHG

-833 HNVGGNYDV
+833 HNIGGNYDV

-855 PVGTEGRIR
+855 PVGTESRIR
-864 VIYSSAWS
+864 VIYASAWS

-895 NGGIAYDIV
+895 NGGVAYDIV
-904 VNAVAPAPKL
+904 VNAVAAP
-914 YAVTVADTEN
+914 VPT
-924 GTIKLM
+924 
-930 NGETE
+930 
-935 VASGTEVE
+935 
-943 EGTTLTIVATPAEN
+943 
-957 YSLEAITLNDAAL
+957 
-970 AAGED
+970 
-975 DSYSFTVSEACTVA
+975 
-989 ATFAINKY
+989 Y
-997 AVTITEPENGTLVV
+997 AVTIAE
-1011 MNGEEAV
+1011 
-1018 TSGSELA
+1018 
-1025 HGTELSIVATPADGY
+1025 
-1040 ELGAITVNGNA
+1040 
-1051 IEGTA
+1051 
-1056 LTLTEAATIAA
+1056 
-1067 TFNEAK
+1067 
-1073 APAYEYTAPDGSGYD
+1073 
-1088 ANYLTA
+1088 
-1094 ITSTGA
+1094 
-1100 QENISYTA
+1100 
-1108 SSNPGLY
+1108 
-1115 NVLSDAI
+1115 
-1122 AAVPGSEFS
+1122 
-1131 IEFVANSLGEGSY
+1131 
-1144 TTVREDLRFDA
+1144 
-1155 AYIFADWYGNGEFTL
+1155 
-1170 IQKVGNTAPTHNVY
+1170 
-1184 GNYDEVMDITQ
+1184 
-1195 AFTMPEDVTAGTAA
+1195 
-1209 RIRIIYQNAWKGC
+1209 
-1222 GSDDKTATPDP
+1222 
-1233 NAANLEKGI
+1233 
-1242 AYDIVVNAVAPTFT
+1242 
-1256 VTIADTEATVEA
+1256 TEATVEA
-1268 NVSDLTAVAEGT
+1268 NVEDLTAVEEGT
-1280 EVTFTVTAP
+1280 EVTFTITAP
-1289 EGKQIASVTYNDEI
+1289 EGKQIASVTYNDETLTANEDGTYTI
-1303 VPANADGTYTV
+1303 TVNADGTLS
-1314 TVNANGTFAVTLED
+1314 VTLED

-1355 LGSHTNGSCDANDL
+1355 LGSHTNGTVDENDL

-1540 GSTTDLRNLG
+1540 SSTTDLRNLG

-1565 SYDSSQWTYV
+1565 SYDSYQYTYV

-1632 PALAEGVEVLGVI
+1632 PALAEGINVLGVI
-1645 VEADGVKT
+1645 VEADGVET
-1653 TYTLDQFPIRA
+1653 TYTLDQLPIRA

-1723 TEFKSLTVNG
+1723 AVFKSLTVNG

-1785 DNQMNRLE
+1785 DNQMNRLD
-1793 YEDADGLDV
+1793 YEDENGLEV
-1802 TPGATVY
+1802 TPGSLVY
-1809 LLISFAENH
+1809 LSISNAENH
-1818 GVADSYYE
+1818 GTADSYYI
-1826 FTKLTDNGVEVPRTN
+1826 FDKLTDNGQEVTTESGT
-1841 LFPGGENC
+1841 LFPNGDLG
-1849 YIYPMSNIQADHTFV
+1849 YIYIINGVQEDHTIV
-1864 IDQQLYDGIIG
+1864 ISQNLYSGIIG
-1875 VGVDA
+1875 VVADA
-1880 EGMISFAGYTIRVAA
+1880 EGMISFADYTIRVAA

-1931 ATVNGKAYTFKF
+1931 ATVNGKAYTLKF

>member
-1 MKKLLLMFVMT
+1 MKKLLLMFVMA

-39 SYTASWI
+39 SYTASWT
-46 LGAPKSSETWTVE
+46 LGAPESSETWTVE
-59 NFNNNNSNESWN
+59 NFNNNNSSESWN
-71 CMRCGRKS
+71 CMRCGRKNN
-79 DTSVATITTDFAI
+79 TSVATITTDFAI

-162 YYRLVFECASTAANN
+162 YYRLVFECASNAANN

-191 DPTAGPA
+191 DPAAGPA

-231 ETGTLYTGAFT
+231 ENGTLYTAAFT

-317 VSSDDTYT
+317 VSSDDTYA

-385 LEGVAINLTNTKL
+385 LEGVAIDLTNTKL
-398 TQDGNELTY
+398 TQDGNELVY

-419 DGKTYNVEGFMS
+419 DGKTYNVDGFMS
-431 YHNGNIQLNI
+431 YHNGNIQINI

-489 SESETHIYRDATAQ
+489 SASEKHIYRDATAQ
-503 VAEFAPGSTVKVT
+503 IAELAPGATVNVT

-522 WMHGYLWIDYNK
+522 WMHGYLWIDYNQ
-534 DYQFTYELDSNNLP
+534 DYQFSYELNSSDLP

-557 SNYST
+557 SNYNS
-562 NPNNSGTWHN
+562 NPDGGGTWHN
-572 SNGNTTSGGGGG
+572 SNGTTLSNGGSG

-615 PTPQPTRSDNTLE
+615 PTPQPSRTKNTLE
-628 KNGGMV
+628 ANGGMI

-646 YTVTIASAEHGTI
+646 FTVSIASAEHGTI
-659 KVLNGENEITSG
+659 KVLNGENEIASG
-671 SQVNAGTVITIA
+671 SQVNAGTIITIA

-697 NGTPIEGFTYEVNED
+697 NGAPIEGFTYEVNED

-904 VNAVAPAPKL
+904 VNAVAAP
-914 YAVTVADTEN
+914 VPT
-924 GTIKLM
+924 
-930 NGETE
+930 
-935 VASGTEVE
+935 
-943 EGTTLTIVATPAEN
+943 
-957 YSLEAITLNDAAL
+957 
-970 AAGED
+970 
-975 DSYSFTVSEACTVA
+975 
-989 ATFAINKY
+989 Y
-997 AVTITEPENGTLVV
+997 AVTIAE
-1011 MNGEEAV
+1011 
-1018 TSGSELA
+1018 
-1025 HGTELSIVATPADGY
+1025 
-1040 ELGAITVNGNA
+1040 
-1051 IEGTA
+1051 
-1056 LTLTEAATIAA
+1056 
-1067 TFNEAK
+1067 
-1073 APAYEYTAPDGSGYD
+1073 
-1088 ANYLTA
+1088 
-1094 ITSTGA
+1094 
-1100 QENISYTA
+1100 
-1108 SSNPGLY
+1108 
-1115 NVLSDAI
+1115 
-1122 AAVPGSEFS
+1122 
-1131 IEFVANSLGEGSY
+1131 
-1144 TTVREDLRFDA
+1144 
-1155 AYIFADWYGNGEFTL
+1155 
-1170 IQKVGNTAPTHNVY
+1170 
-1184 GNYDEVMDITQ
+1184 
-1195 AFTMPEDVTAGTAA
+1195 
-1209 RIRIIYQNAWKGC
+1209 
-1222 GSDDKTATPDP
+1222 
-1233 NAANLEKGI
+1233 
-1242 AYDIVVNAVAPTFT
+1242 
-1256 VTIADTEATVEA
+1256 TEATVEA
-1268 NVSDLTAVAEGT
+1268 NVEDLTAVEEGT
-1280 EVTFTVTAP
+1280 EVTFTITAP
-1289 EGKQIASVTYNDEI
+1289 EGKQIASVTYNDETI
-1303 VPANADGTYTV
+1303 SANEDGTYTITVNADGTLS
-1314 TVNANGTFAVTLED
+1314 VTLED

-1377 AWINIKNTTSGPIMG
+1377 AWINIKNTTPGPIMG

-1695 GEAIAVAAE
+1695 GEATAVAAE

-1723 TEFKSLTVNG
+1723 AVFKSLTVNG

>member
-1 MKKLLLMFVMT
+1 MKKLLLMFVMA

-39 SYTASWI
+39 SYTASWT
-46 LGAPKSSETWTVE
+46 LGAPESSETWTVE
-59 NFNNNNSNESWN
+59 NFNNNNSSESWN
-71 CMRCGRKS
+71 CMRCGRKNN
-79 DTSVATITTDFAI
+79 TSVATITTDFAI

-162 YYRLVFECASTAANN
+162 YYRLVFECASNAANN
-177 GFVQVNSISYYGDA
+177 GFVQVNSICYYGDA
-191 DPTAGPA
+191 DPAAGPA
-198 SPVVKMGANNTVEIS
+198 APVVKMAANNMVEIS

-225 GDDPTA
+225 GDDPTT
-231 ETGTLYTGAFT
+231 ESTLYTGAFS
-242 ISNATVVKAIA
+242 ISSETVVKAIA

-279 DLGDLTH
+279 DLGDFTH
-286 SLTVQ
+286 TLTVQ

-303 MYVAQDNIFLLLYG
+303 MYVSQDNSFLLLYG
-317 VSSDDTYT
+317 VSSDDTYA

-904 VNAVAPAPKL
+904 VNAVAAP
-914 YAVTVADTEN
+914 VPT
-924 GTIKLM
+924 
-930 NGETE
+930 
-935 VASGTEVE
+935 
-943 EGTTLTIVATPAEN
+943 
-957 YSLEAITLNDAAL
+957 
-970 AAGED
+970 
-975 DSYSFTVSEACTVA
+975 
-989 ATFAINKY
+989 Y
-997 AVTITEPENGTLVV
+997 AVTIAE
-1011 MNGEEAV
+1011 
-1018 TSGSELA
+1018 
-1025 HGTELSIVATPADGY
+1025 
-1040 ELGAITVNGNA
+1040 
-1051 IEGTA
+1051 
-1056 LTLTEAATIAA
+1056 
-1067 TFNEAK
+1067 
-1073 APAYEYTAPDGSGYD
+1073 
-1088 ANYLTA
+1088 
-1094 ITSTGA
+1094 
-1100 QENISYTA
+1100 
-1108 SSNPGLY
+1108 
-1115 NVLSDAI
+1115 
-1122 AAVPGSEFS
+1122 
-1131 IEFVANSLGEGSY
+1131 
-1144 TTVREDLRFDA
+1144 
-1155 AYIFADWYGNGEFTL
+1155 
-1170 IQKVGNTAPTHNVY
+1170 
-1184 GNYDEVMDITQ
+1184 
-1195 AFTMPEDVTAGTAA
+1195 
-1209 RIRIIYQNAWKGC
+1209 
-1222 GSDDKTATPDP
+1222 
-1233 NAANLEKGI
+1233 
-1242 AYDIVVNAVAPTFT
+1242 
-1256 VTIADTEATVEA
+1256 TEATVEA
-1268 NVSDLTAVAEGT
+1268 NVEDLTAVEEGT
-1280 EVTFTVTAP
+1280 EVTFTITAP
-1289 EGKQIASVTYNDEI
+1289 EGKQIASVTYNDETI
-1303 VPANADGTYTV
+1303 SANEDGTYTITVNADGTLS
-1314 TVNANGTFAVTLED
+1314 VTLED

-1695 GEAIAVAAE
+1695 GEATAVAAE

-1723 TEFKSLTVNG
+1723 AVFKSLTVNG

-1849 YIYPMSNIQADHTFV
+1849 YIYPMSNIQADHTIV

-1931 ATVNGKAYTFKF
+1931 ATVNGKAYTLKF

>member
-1 MKKLLLMFVMT
+1 MKKLLLMFVMA

-39 SYTASWI
+39 SYTASWT
-46 LGAPKSSETWTVE
+46 LGAPESSETWTVE
-59 NFNNNNSNESWN
+59 NFNNNSSNESWN
-71 CMRCGRKS
+71 CMRCGRKNN
-79 DTSVATITTDFAI
+79 TSVATITTDFAI

-106 IKTIDKDKLTALKL
+106 IKIIDKDKLTALKL

-162 YYRLVFECASTAANN
+162 YYRLVFECASNAANN

-191 DPTAGPA
+191 DPAAGPA
-198 SPVVKMGANNTVEIS
+198 APVIKMAANNMVEIS

-225 GDDPTA
+225 GDDPTT
-231 ETGTLYTGAFT
+231 ESTLYTGAFT

-272 SSLEELI
+272 FSLEELI

-489 SESETHIYRDATAQ
+489 SASEKHIYRDATAQ
-503 VAEFAPGSTVKVT
+503 IAELAPGATVNVT

-522 WMHGYLWIDYNK
+522 WMHGYLWIDYNQ
-534 DYQFTYELDSNNLP
+534 DYQFSYELNSSDLP

-557 SNYST
+557 SNYNS
-562 NPNNSGTWHN
+562 NPDGGGTWHN
-572 SNGNTTSGGGGG
+572 SNGTTLSNGGSG

-628 KNGGMV
+628 ANGGMV

-659 KVLNGENEITSG
+659 KVLNGEEEITSG
-671 SQVNAGTVITIA
+671 SQVNEGTVITIA
-683 GDAERGYMLGSATV
+683 GEAERGYMLGSATV
-697 NGTPIEGFTYEVNED
+697 NGAPIEGFTYEVNEN
-712 VEIGGTFVDK
+712 VEIGGTFVDR
-722 VASYTAPAGHVET
+722 
-735 NGTNTYVETINTTG
+735 
-749 AAKDMTAAFTEQPTD
+749 
-764 DNIYALIEDKAE
+764 
-776 VVPGESFTLNLIAK
+776 VPS
-790 SLGEYSTSTVR
+790 YSTPT
-801 QDIRYTCA
+801 
-809 YIWADWYG
+809 
-817 LSEWEK
+817 
-823 VQFHG
+823 
-828 TVPPS
+828 
-833 HNVGGNYDV
+833 GN
-842 LNIAQA
+842 
-848 LTMPADV
+848 
-855 PVGTEGRIR
+855 
-864 VIYSSAWS
+864 
-872 VPGTNSSDQNQGMEA
+872 
-887 ADPNSQYI
+887 
-895 NGGIAYDIV
+895 
-904 VNAVAPAPKL
+904 
-914 YAVTVADTEN
+914 
-924 GTIKLM
+924 
-930 NGETE
+930 
-935 VASGTEVE
+935 
-943 EGTTLTIVATPAEN
+943 
-957 YSLEAITLNDAAL
+957 
-970 AAGED
+970 
-975 DSYSFTVSEACTVA
+975 SYS
-989 ATFAINKY
+989 
-997 AVTITEPENGTLVV
+997 
-1011 MNGEEAV
+1011 
-1018 TSGSELA
+1018 
-1025 HGTELSIVATPADGY
+1025 
-1040 ELGAITVNGNA
+1040 
-1051 IEGTA
+1051 
-1056 LTLTEAATIAA
+1056 
-1067 TFNEAK
+1067 
-1073 APAYEYTAPDGSGYD
+1073 

-1108 SSNPGLY
+1108 DANPGIY
-1115 NVLSDAI
+1115 NLLSDAI
-1122 AAVPGSEFS
+1122 SVVPGSEFS
-1131 IEFVANSLGEGSY
+1131 INFVANGNGH
-1144 TTVREDLRFDA
+1144 TAAQEDIRYCA
-1155 AYIFADWYGNGEFTL
+1155 AYIFADWDGYGDFVQIAKL
-1170 IQKVGNTAPTHNVY
+1170 GNTPPTDNAY
-1184 GNYDEVMDITQ
+1184 GNYDEVMNINQT
-1195 AFTMPEDVTAGTAA
+1195 FTMPADVAVGTAT
-1209 RIRIIYQNAWKGC
+1209 RIRIIYQNAWTGL
-1222 GSDDKTATPDP
+1222 GANDLATTPDA
-1233 NAANLEKGI
+1233 NAENLEKGI
-1242 AYDIVVNAVAPTFT
+1242 AYDIVVNAVAPAPTLYAI
-1256 VTIADTEATVEA
+1256 TIAETEATVEA
-1268 NVSDLTAVAEGT
+1268 NVEDLTAVEEGT
-1280 EVTFTVTAP
+1280 EVTFTITAP
-1289 EGKQIASVTYNDEI
+1289 EGKQIASVTYNDETI
-1303 VPANADGTYTV
+1303 TANEDGTYTITVNADGTLS
-1314 TVNANGTFAVTLED
+1314 VTLED

-1540 GSTTDLRNLG
+1540 SSTTDLRNLG

-1760 FTYKLTIINPSD
+1760 FTYKLIVINPYD
-1772 DPTPENNVYGEFV
+1772 DDVPENNVYGEFV

>member
-1 MKKLLLMFVMT
+1 MKKLLLMFVMA

-39 SYTASWI
+39 SYTASWT
-46 LGAPKSSETWTVE
+46 LGAPESSETWTVE
-59 NFNNNNSNESWN
+59 NFNNNSSSESWN
-71 CMRCGRKS
+71 CMRCGRKNN
-79 DTSVATITTDFAI
+79 TSVATITTDFAI

-162 YYRLVFECASTAANN
+162 YYRLVFECASNAANN

-191 DPTAGPA
+191 DPAAGPA
-198 SPVVKMGANNTVEIS
+198 APVVKMAANNMVEIS

-225 GDDPTA
+225 GDDPTT
-231 ETGTLYTGAFT
+231 ESTLYTGAFS
-242 ISNATVVKAIA
+242 ISSETVVKAIA

-272 SSLEELI
+272 FSLEELI

-343 IPEMTNVTLGNVTE
+343 IPEMTNVTLGNVTLD
-357 GGTPVDPTAITIA
+357 GTPVEAATTTIA
-370 EVNSYGTALMNYFVK
+370 EVNTYGTALMNYFVK
-385 LEGVAINLTNTKL
+385 LEGVAIDLTNTKL
-398 TQDGNELTY
+398 TQDGNELVY

-431 YHNGNIQLNI
+431 YHNGNIQINI

-489 SESETHIYRDATAQ
+489 SASEKHIYRDATAQ
-503 VAEFAPGSTVKVT
+503 IAELAPGATVNVT

-522 WMHGYLWIDYNK
+522 WMHGYLWIDYNQ
-534 DYQFTYELDSNNLP
+534 DYQFSYELNSSDLP

-557 SNYST
+557 SNYNS
-562 NPNNSGTWHN
+562 NPDGGGTWHN
-572 SNGNTTSGGGGG
+572 SNGTTLSNGGSG

-628 KNGGMV
+628 ANGGMV

-659 KVLNGENEITSG
+659 KVLNGEEEITSG
-671 SQVNAGTVITIA
+671 SQVNEGTVITIA
-683 GDAERGYMLGSATV
+683 GEAERGYMLGSATV
-697 NGTPIEGFTYEVNED
+697 NGAPIEGFTYEVNEN
-712 VEIGGTFVDK
+712 VEIGGTFVDR
-722 VASYTAPAGHVET
+722 
-735 NGTNTYVETINTTG
+735 
-749 AAKDMTAAFTEQPTD
+749 
-764 DNIYALIEDKAE
+764 
-776 VVPGESFTLNLIAK
+776 VPS
-790 SLGEYSTSTVR
+790 YSTPT
-801 QDIRYTCA
+801 
-809 YIWADWYG
+809 
-817 LSEWEK
+817 
-823 VQFHG
+823 
-828 TVPPS
+828 
-833 HNVGGNYDV
+833 GN
-842 LNIAQA
+842 
-848 LTMPADV
+848 
-855 PVGTEGRIR
+855 
-864 VIYSSAWS
+864 
-872 VPGTNSSDQNQGMEA
+872 
-887 ADPNSQYI
+887 
-895 NGGIAYDIV
+895 
-904 VNAVAPAPKL
+904 
-914 YAVTVADTEN
+914 
-924 GTIKLM
+924 
-930 NGETE
+930 
-935 VASGTEVE
+935 
-943 EGTTLTIVATPAEN
+943 
-957 YSLEAITLNDAAL
+957 
-970 AAGED
+970 
-975 DSYSFTVSEACTVA
+975 SYS
-989 ATFAINKY
+989 
-997 AVTITEPENGTLVV
+997 
-1011 MNGEEAV
+1011 
-1018 TSGSELA
+1018 
-1025 HGTELSIVATPADGY
+1025 
-1040 ELGAITVNGNA
+1040 
-1051 IEGTA
+1051 
-1056 LTLTEAATIAA
+1056 
-1067 TFNEAK
+1067 
-1073 APAYEYTAPDGSGYD
+1073 

-1108 SSNPGLY
+1108 DANPGIY
-1115 NVLSDAI
+1115 NLLSDAI
-1122 AAVPGSEFS
+1122 SVVPGSEFS
-1131 IEFVANSLGEGSY
+1131 INFVANGNGH
-1144 TTVREDLRFDA
+1144 TAAQEDIRYCA
-1155 AYIFADWYGNGEFTL
+1155 AYIFADWDGYGDFVQIAKL
-1170 IQKVGNTAPTHNVY
+1170 GNTPPTDNAY
-1184 GNYDEVMDITQ
+1184 GNYDEVMNINQT
-1195 AFTMPEDVTAGTAA
+1195 FTMPADVAVGTAT
-1209 RIRIIYQNAWKGC
+1209 RIRIIYQNAWTGL
-1222 GSDDKTATPDP
+1222 GANDLATTPDA
-1233 NAANLEKGI
+1233 NAENLEKGI
-1242 AYDIVVNAVAPTFT
+1242 AYDIVVNAVAPAPTLYAI
-1256 VTIADTEATVEA
+1256 TIAETEATVEA
-1268 NVSDLTAVAEGT
+1268 NVEDLTAVEEGT
-1280 EVTFTVTAP
+1280 EVTFTITAP
-1289 EGKQIASVTYNDEI
+1289 EGKQIASVTYNDETI
-1303 VPANADGTYTV
+1303 TANEDGTYTITVNADGTLS
-1314 TVNANGTFAVTLED
+1314 VTLED

-1540 GSTTDLRNLG
+1540 SSTTDLRNLG

-1760 FTYKLTIINPSD
+1760 FTYKLIVINPSD

>member
-46 LGAPKSSETWTVE
+46 LGAPESSETWTVE

-71 CMRCGRKS
+71 CMRCGKRS
-79 DTSVATITTDFAI
+79 NTSVATITTDFAI

-106 IKTIDKDKLTALKL
+106 IKAIDKDKLTALKL

-198 SPVVKMGANNTVEIS
+198 APVVKMGANNTVEIS

-895 NGGIAYDIV
+895 NGGVAYDIV
-904 VNAVAPAPKL
+904 VNAVAAP
-914 YAVTVADTEN
+914 VPT
-924 GTIKLM
+924 
-930 NGETE
+930 
-935 VASGTEVE
+935 
-943 EGTTLTIVATPAEN
+943 
-957 YSLEAITLNDAAL
+957 
-970 AAGED
+970 
-975 DSYSFTVSEACTVA
+975 
-989 ATFAINKY
+989 Y
-997 AVTITEPENGTLVV
+997 AVTIAE
-1011 MNGEEAV
+1011 
-1018 TSGSELA
+1018 
-1025 HGTELSIVATPADGY
+1025 
-1040 ELGAITVNGNA
+1040 
-1051 IEGTA
+1051 
-1056 LTLTEAATIAA
+1056 
-1067 TFNEAK
+1067 
-1073 APAYEYTAPDGSGYD
+1073 
-1088 ANYLTA
+1088 
-1094 ITSTGA
+1094 
-1100 QENISYTA
+1100 
-1108 SSNPGLY
+1108 
-1115 NVLSDAI
+1115 
-1122 AAVPGSEFS
+1122 
-1131 IEFVANSLGEGSY
+1131 
-1144 TTVREDLRFDA
+1144 
-1155 AYIFADWYGNGEFTL
+1155 
-1170 IQKVGNTAPTHNVY
+1170 
-1184 GNYDEVMDITQ
+1184 
-1195 AFTMPEDVTAGTAA
+1195 
-1209 RIRIIYQNAWKGC
+1209 
-1222 GSDDKTATPDP
+1222 
-1233 NAANLEKGI
+1233 
-1242 AYDIVVNAVAPTFT
+1242 
-1256 VTIADTEATVEA
+1256 TEATVEA
-1268 NVSDLTAVAEGT
+1268 NVEDLTAVEEGT
-1280 EVTFTVTAP
+1280 EVTFTITAP
-1289 EGKQIASVTYNDEI
+1289 EGKQIASVTYNDETI
-1303 VPANADGTYTV
+1303 SANEDGTYTITVNADGTLS
-1314 TVNANGTFAVTLED
+1314 VTLED

-1565 SYDSSQWTYV
+1565 SYDSSQYTYV

-1695 GEAIAVAAE
+1695 GEATAVAAE

-1723 TEFKSLTVNG
+1723 AVFKSLTVNG

>member
-1 MKKLLLMFVMT
+1 MFVMAF
-12 LVGLVAFAQDP
+12 VGLMAYAQDP
-23 IVSITT
+23 IVSIITE
-29 VVANQKSGVS
+29 VANQQEKIG
-39 SYTASWI
+39 SYTTSWT
-46 LGAPKSSETWTVE
+46 LGAPESFETWTVA
-59 NFNNNNSNESWN
+59 NFNNNNNSASWN
-71 CMRCGRKS
+71 SIRCGRKNNP
-79 DTSVATITTDFAI
+79 SVATITTDFAI
-92 SASVNKVVVNMIPF
+92 NATVNKVVVNMIPF
-106 IKTIDKDKLTALKL
+106 IKATDKDKLTSL
-120 EISSTNDFTAPET
+120 ELQISSSNDFTAPET
-133 TIAAE
+133 TIPAE
-138 NYMTATQKTEEDVTF
+138 DYMTASQNTAEDVTF
-153 TIPEPAANK
+153 TIPAPAANK
-162 YYRLVFECASTAANN
+162 YYRLVFTCASTAANN
-177 GFVQVNSISYYGDA
+177 GFVQVNSISYYGEASASDA
-191 DPTAGPA
+191 PAMPVIKMAAGN
-198 SPVVKMGANNTVEIS
+198 MVEIS
-213 AADGAQIYYTTN
+213 AAEGAQIYYTLT
-225 GDDPTA
+225 GEDPTVDN
-231 ETGTLYTGAFT
+231 GTLYDGAFR
-242 ISNATVVKAIA
+242 INDAVEVKAIA
-253 VVDGKSSSVAT
+253 VVEGKSSSVAT
-264 FNAYLNTL
+264 FATYLNTVT
-272 SSLEELI
+272 SIDELI
-279 DLGDLTH
+279 ELNDLTH
-286 SLTVQ
+286 TLTLE
-291 APMTIVYHNGRY
+291 APLTIVYHNGRY
-303 MYVAQDNIFLLLYG
+303 MYVNQDNAWLLLYG
-317 VSSDDTYT
+317 VNSDNTYA
-325 NGAQLDA
+325 NGAQLA
-332 VTGSYTLYKDV
+332 SVTGSFTLYRSL
-343 IPEMTNVTLGNVTE
+343 IPEMTNVQLGDVTE
-357 GGTPVDPTAITIA
+357 GGTPVEATAMTIA
-370 EVNSYGTALMNYFVK
+370 DINNFGATPALMNYFVK
-385 LEGVAINLTNTKL
+385 FEGVTIDLDNTKL
-398 TQDGNELTY
+398 VQDGNELTY
-407 YNQFGLTLPEAT
+407 YNQFTLTLPEAT
-419 DGKTYNVEGFMS
+419 EGKTYNVEGFIS
-431 YHNGNIQLNI
+431 YYGEAVQLNI
-441 INVTEVEIPAGE
+441 INVTEVEEPETPGVE
-453 YETYPADNVI
+453 YTAPSGKSYADN
-463 NRTDTRYTSNI
+463 Y
-474 VLTSDGKE
+474 LT
-482 QTISDLQ
+482 
-489 SESETHIYRDATAQ
+489 A
-503 VAEFAPGSTVKVT
+503 
-516 ANYVGS
+516 
-522 WMHGYLWIDYNK
+522 
-534 DYQFTYELDSNNLP
+534 
-548 TASSELVGF
+548 
-557 SNYST
+557 
-562 NPNNSGTWHN
+562 
-572 SNGNTTSGGGGG
+572 
-584 TPNAGFSFVVPE
+584 
-596 DLPAGEYRAR
+596 
-606 YIVDYNILD
+606 
-615 PTPQPTRSDNTLE
+615 
-628 KNGGMV
+628 
-634 ADFTIRVTAPTK
+634 
-646 YTVTIASAEHGTI
+646 
-659 KVLNGENEITSG
+659 ITSTG
-671 SQVNAGTVITIA
+671 AQENI
-683 GDAERGYMLGSATV
+683 
-697 NGTPIEGFTYEVNED
+697 
-712 VEIGGTFVDK
+712 
-722 VASYTAPAGHVET
+722 SYTADSHPG
-735 NGTNTYVETINTTG
+735 
-749 AAKDMTAAFTEQPTD
+749 
-764 DNIYALIEDKAE
+764 IYSVLEAPIVATPGSEFSIEF
-776 VVPGESFTLNLIAK
+776 VAK
-790 SLGEYSTSTVR
+790 SLGEGSTSTVR
-801 QDIRYTCA
+801 EDMRFNAA
-809 YIWADWYG
+809 YIFADWYG
-817 LSEWEK
+817 NGEFTFIEK
-823 VQFHG
+823 YG
-828 TVPPS
+828 KTAPD
-833 HNVGGNYDV
+833 HNIYGNYDYV
-842 LNIAQA
+842 MDINQA
-848 LTMPADV
+848 FTMPEDV
-855 PVGTEGRIR
+855 NAGTAARIR
-864 VIYSSAWS
+864 IIYQNAWKGCGGDATS
-872 VPGTNSSDQNQGMEA
+872 TTP
-887 ADPNSQYI
+887 DPNAS
-895 NGGIAYDIV
+895 NLDKGIAYDIV
-904 VNAVAPAPKL
+904 VNAVAPAPTT
-914 YAVTVADTEN
+914 YAITIAETEN
-924 GTIKLM
+924 GSIKVM
-930 NGETE
+930 NGEEEIT
-935 VASGTEVE
+935 SGTEVE
-943 EGTTLTIVATPAEN
+943 EGTTLTIEATPAEN

-975 DSYSFTVSEACTVA
+975 GSYSFIVDEAYTVA

-997 AVTITEPENGTLVV
+997 AVTITEPQNGTLVV

-1018 TSGSELA
+1018 ASGTELA
-1025 HGTELSIVATPADGY
+1025 HGTELSIIATPAEGY
-1040 ELGAITVNGNA
+1040 ELGAITVNDNA
-1051 IEGTA
+1051 IEGNA

-1073 APAYEYTAPDGSGYD
+1073 APPFEYTAPSGKSYAD
-1088 ANYLTA
+1088 NYLTA

-1108 SSNPGLY
+1108 DSHPGIY
-1115 NVLSDAI
+1115 SVLEAPI
-1122 AAVPGSEFS
+1122 VATPGSEFS
-1131 IEFVANSLGEGSY
+1131 IEFVAKSLGEGS
-1144 TTVREDLRFDA
+1144 TSTVREDMRFNA
-1155 AYIFADWYGNGEFTL
+1155 AYIFADWYGNGEFTF
-1170 IQKVGNTAPTHNVY
+1170 IEKYGKTAPDHNIY
-1184 GNYDEVMDITQ
+1184 GNYDYVMDINQ
-1195 AFTMPEDVTAGTAA
+1195 AFTMPEDVNAGTAA

-1222 GSDDKTATPDP
+1222 GGDATSTTPDP
-1233 NAANLEKGI
+1233 NASNLDKGI
-1242 AYDIVVNAVAPTFT
+1242 AYDIVVNAVEAPAPTYA
-1256 VTIADTEATVEA
+1256 VTIAETEATVSA
-1268 NVSDLTAVAEGT
+1268 NVEDLTAVEEGT
-1280 EVTFTVTAP
+1280 EVIFTITAP
-1289 EGKQIASVTYNDEI
+1289 EGKQIVSVTYNDETLT
-1303 VPANADGTYTV
+1303 ANEDGTYTV
-1314 TVNANGTFAVTLED
+1314 TVNADGTLSVTLED

-1540 GSTTDLRNLG
+1540 SSTTDLRNLG

-1565 SYDSSQWTYV
+1565 SYDSSQWAYV

-1695 GEAIAVAAE
+1695 GEATAVAAE

-1723 TEFKSLTVNG
+1723 AVFKSLTVNG

>member
-1 MKKLLLMFVMT
+1 MSKIYTFLLTNLQTHEKTFTDVCNDISGFGGICPRPHC
-12 LVGLVAFAQDP
+12 VHY
-23 IVSITT
+23 T

-39 SYTASWI
+39 SYTDSWT
-46 LGAPKSSETWTVE
+46 LGAPESSETWTVE

-79 DTSVATITTDFAI
+79 NTSVATITTDFAI

-198 SPVVKMGANNTVEIS
+198 APVVKMGANNTVEIS

-557 SNYST
+557 SNYSA

-833 HNVGGNYDV
+833 DNVGGNYDV

-904 VNAVAPAPKL
+904 VNAVAAP
-914 YAVTVADTEN
+914 VPT
-924 GTIKLM
+924 
-930 NGETE
+930 
-935 VASGTEVE
+935 
-943 EGTTLTIVATPAEN
+943 
-957 YSLEAITLNDAAL
+957 
-970 AAGED
+970 
-975 DSYSFTVSEACTVA
+975 
-989 ATFAINKY
+989 Y
-997 AVTITEPENGTLVV
+997 AVTIAE
-1011 MNGEEAV
+1011 
-1018 TSGSELA
+1018 
-1025 HGTELSIVATPADGY
+1025 
-1040 ELGAITVNGNA
+1040 
-1051 IEGTA
+1051 
-1056 LTLTEAATIAA
+1056 
-1067 TFNEAK
+1067 
-1073 APAYEYTAPDGSGYD
+1073 
-1088 ANYLTA
+1088 
-1094 ITSTGA
+1094 
-1100 QENISYTA
+1100 
-1108 SSNPGLY
+1108 
-1115 NVLSDAI
+1115 
-1122 AAVPGSEFS
+1122 
-1131 IEFVANSLGEGSY
+1131 
-1144 TTVREDLRFDA
+1144 
-1155 AYIFADWYGNGEFTL
+1155 
-1170 IQKVGNTAPTHNVY
+1170 
-1184 GNYDEVMDITQ
+1184 
-1195 AFTMPEDVTAGTAA
+1195 
-1209 RIRIIYQNAWKGC
+1209 
-1222 GSDDKTATPDP
+1222 
-1233 NAANLEKGI
+1233 
-1242 AYDIVVNAVAPTFT
+1242 
-1256 VTIADTEATVEA
+1256 TEATVEA
-1268 NVSDLTAVAEGT
+1268 NVEDLTAVEEGT
-1280 EVTFTVTAP
+1280 EVTFTITAP
-1289 EGKQIASVTYNDEI
+1289 EGKQIASVTYNDETI
-1303 VPANADGTYTV
+1303 SANEDGTYTITVNADGTLS
-1314 TVNANGTFAVTLED
+1314 VTLED

-1418 RGNTSDSGYANEQPS
+1418 RGNTSDSGYANEQPR

-1540 GSTTDLRNLG
+1540 SSTTDLRNLG

-1565 SYDSSQWTYV
+1565 SYDSNQWAYV

-1695 GEAIAVAAE
+1695 GEATAVAAE

-1723 TEFKSLTVNG
+1723 AVFKSLTVNG

-1931 ATVNGKAYTFKF
+1931 ATVNGKAYTLKF

>member
-1 MKKLLLMFVMT
+1 MKKLLLMFVMA

-39 SYTASWI
+39 SYTASWT
-46 LGAPKSSETWTVE
+46 LGAPESSETWTVE
-59 NFNNNNSNESWN
+59 NFNNNNSSESWN
-71 CMRCGRKS
+71 CMRCGKKNN
-79 DTSVATITTDFAI
+79 TSVATITTDFAI

-162 YYRLVFECASTAANN
+162 YYRLVFECASNAANN

-191 DPTAGPA
+191 DPAAGPA

-213 AADGAQIYYTTN
+213 ATDGAQIYYTTN

-231 ETGTLYTGAFT
+231 ENGTLYTAAFT

-317 VSSDDTYT
+317 VSSDDTYA

-385 LEGVAINLTNTKL
+385 LEGVAIDLTNTKL
-398 TQDGNELTY
+398 TQDGNELVY

-431 YHNGNIQLNI
+431 YHNGNIQINI

-904 VNAVAPAPKL
+904 VNAVAAP
-914 YAVTVADTEN
+914 VPT
-924 GTIKLM
+924 
-930 NGETE
+930 
-935 VASGTEVE
+935 
-943 EGTTLTIVATPAEN
+943 
-957 YSLEAITLNDAAL
+957 
-970 AAGED
+970 
-975 DSYSFTVSEACTVA
+975 
-989 ATFAINKY
+989 Y
-997 AVTITEPENGTLVV
+997 AVTIAE
-1011 MNGEEAV
+1011 
-1018 TSGSELA
+1018 
-1025 HGTELSIVATPADGY
+1025 
-1040 ELGAITVNGNA
+1040 
-1051 IEGTA
+1051 
-1056 LTLTEAATIAA
+1056 
-1067 TFNEAK
+1067 
-1073 APAYEYTAPDGSGYD
+1073 
-1088 ANYLTA
+1088 
-1094 ITSTGA
+1094 
-1100 QENISYTA
+1100 
-1108 SSNPGLY
+1108 
-1115 NVLSDAI
+1115 
-1122 AAVPGSEFS
+1122 
-1131 IEFVANSLGEGSY
+1131 
-1144 TTVREDLRFDA
+1144 
-1155 AYIFADWYGNGEFTL
+1155 
-1170 IQKVGNTAPTHNVY
+1170 
-1184 GNYDEVMDITQ
+1184 
-1195 AFTMPEDVTAGTAA
+1195 
-1209 RIRIIYQNAWKGC
+1209 
-1222 GSDDKTATPDP
+1222 
-1233 NAANLEKGI
+1233 
-1242 AYDIVVNAVAPTFT
+1242 
-1256 VTIADTEATVEA
+1256 TEATVEA
-1268 NVSDLTAVAEGT
+1268 NVEDLTAVEEGT
-1280 EVTFTVTAP
+1280 EVTFTITAP
-1289 EGKQIASVTYNDEI
+1289 EGKQIASVTYNDETI
-1303 VPANADGTYTV
+1303 SANEDGTYTITVNADGTLS
-1314 TVNANGTFAVTLED
+1314 VTLED

-1695 GEAIAVAAE
+1695 GEATAVAAE

-1723 TEFKSLTVNG
+1723 AVFKSLTVNG

>member
-1 MKKLLLMFVMT
+1 MKKLLLMFVMA

-39 SYTASWI
+39 SYTASWT
-46 LGAPKSSETWTVE
+46 LGAPESSETWTVE
-59 NFNNNNSNESWN
+59 NFNNNSSNESWN
-71 CMRCGRKS
+71 CMRCGRENN
-79 DTSVATITTDFAI
+79 TSVATITTDFAI

-162 YYRLVFECASTAANN
+162 YYRLVFECASNAANN

-191 DPTAGPA
+191 DPAAGPA
-198 SPVVKMGANNTVEIS
+198 APVIKMAANNMVEIS

-225 GDDPTA
+225 GDDPTT
-231 ETGTLYTGAFT
+231 ESTLYTGAFT

-272 SSLEELI
+272 FSLEELI

-584 TPNAGFSFVVPE
+584 TPNAGFSFVIPE

-606 YIVDYNILD
+606 YIVDYNAID
-615 PTPQPTRSDNTLE
+615 PVPQPNRSDNTLE
-628 KNGGMV
+628 ANGGMV
-634 ADFTIRVTAPTK
+634 ADFTIRIAVPTK
-646 YTVTIASAEHGTI
+646 YNVTIAPAEHGTI
-659 KVLNGENEITSG
+659 KVLAGSEEIASG
-671 SQVNAGTVITIA
+671 SQVNEGTVITIA
-683 GDAERGYMLGSATV
+683 GDAERGYMLGTATV

-749 AAKDMTAAFTEQPTD
+749 AAKDMAAAFTEQPTD

-823 VQFHG
+823 VEFHG

-833 HNVGGNYDV
+833 HNIGGNYDV

-855 PVGTEGRIR
+855 PVGTESRIR
-864 VIYSSAWS
+864 VIYASAWS
-872 VPGTNSSDQNQGMEA
+872 VPGTNSSNQNQGMEA

-895 NGGIAYDIV
+895 NGGVAYDIV
-904 VNAVAPAPKL
+904 VNAVAPAPTL
-914 YAVTVADTEN
+914 YA
-924 GTIKLM
+924 I
-930 NGETE
+930 
-935 VASGTEVE
+935 
-943 EGTTLTIVATPAEN
+943 
-957 YSLEAITLNDAAL
+957 
-970 AAGED
+970 
-975 DSYSFTVSEACTVA
+975 
-989 ATFAINKY
+989 
-997 AVTITEPENGTLVV
+997 
-1011 MNGEEAV
+1011 
-1018 TSGSELA
+1018 
-1025 HGTELSIVATPADGY
+1025 
-1040 ELGAITVNGNA
+1040 
-1051 IEGTA
+1051 
-1056 LTLTEAATIAA
+1056 TIA
-1067 TFNEAK
+1067 E
-1073 APAYEYTAPDGSGYD
+1073 
-1088 ANYLTA
+1088 
-1094 ITSTGA
+1094 
-1100 QENISYTA
+1100 
-1108 SSNPGLY
+1108 
-1115 NVLSDAI
+1115 
-1122 AAVPGSEFS
+1122 
-1131 IEFVANSLGEGSY
+1131 
-1144 TTVREDLRFDA
+1144 
-1155 AYIFADWYGNGEFTL
+1155 
-1170 IQKVGNTAPTHNVY
+1170 
-1184 GNYDEVMDITQ
+1184 
-1195 AFTMPEDVTAGTAA
+1195 
-1209 RIRIIYQNAWKGC
+1209 
-1222 GSDDKTATPDP
+1222 
-1233 NAANLEKGI
+1233 
-1242 AYDIVVNAVAPTFT
+1242 
-1256 VTIADTEATVEA
+1256 TEATVEA
-1268 NVSDLTAVAEGT
+1268 NVEDLTAVEEGT
-1280 EVTFTVTAP
+1280 EVTFTITAP
-1289 EGKQIASVTYNDEI
+1289 EGKQIASVTYNDETI
-1303 VPANADGTYTV
+1303 TANEDGTYTITVNADGTLS
-1314 TVNANGTFAVTLED
+1314 VTLED

-1540 GSTTDLRNLG
+1540 SSTTDLRNLG

-1695 GEAIAVAAE
+1695 GEATAVAAE

-1723 TEFKSLTVNG
+1723 AVFKSLTVNG

>member
-39 SYTASWI
+39 LYTVSWI
-46 LGAPKSSETWTVE
+46 LGAPESSETWTVE

-79 DTSVATITTDFAI
+79 NTSVATITTDFAI

-198 SPVVKMGANNTVEIS
+198 APVVKMGANNTVEIS

-503 VAEFAPGSTVKVT
+503 IAELAPGATVNVT

-522 WMHGYLWIDYNK
+522 WMHGYLWIDYNQ
-534 DYQFTYELDSNNLP
+534 DYQFSYELNSSDLP

-557 SNYST
+557 SNYNS
-562 NPNNSGTWHN
+562 NPDGGGTWHN
-572 SNGNTTSGGGGG
+572 SNGTTLSNGGSG

-615 PTPQPTRSDNTLE
+615 PTPQPTRSENTLE
-628 KNGGMV
+628 ANGGMV

-659 KVLNGENEITSG
+659 KVLNGEEEITSG
-671 SQVNAGTVITIA
+671 SQVNEGTVITIA
-683 GDAERGYMLGSATV
+683 GEAERGYMLGSATV
-697 NGTPIEGFTYEVNED
+697 NGAPIEGFTYEVNEN
-712 VEIGGTFVDK
+712 VEIGGTFVDR
-722 VASYTAPAGHVET
+722 
-735 NGTNTYVETINTTG
+735 
-749 AAKDMTAAFTEQPTD
+749 
-764 DNIYALIEDKAE
+764 
-776 VVPGESFTLNLIAK
+776 VPS
-790 SLGEYSTSTVR
+790 YSTPT
-801 QDIRYTCA
+801 
-809 YIWADWYG
+809 
-817 LSEWEK
+817 
-823 VQFHG
+823 
-828 TVPPS
+828 
-833 HNVGGNYDV
+833 GN
-842 LNIAQA
+842 
-848 LTMPADV
+848 
-855 PVGTEGRIR
+855 
-864 VIYSSAWS
+864 
-872 VPGTNSSDQNQGMEA
+872 
-887 ADPNSQYI
+887 
-895 NGGIAYDIV
+895 
-904 VNAVAPAPKL
+904 
-914 YAVTVADTEN
+914 
-924 GTIKLM
+924 
-930 NGETE
+930 
-935 VASGTEVE
+935 
-943 EGTTLTIVATPAEN
+943 
-957 YSLEAITLNDAAL
+957 
-970 AAGED
+970 
-975 DSYSFTVSEACTVA
+975 SYS
-989 ATFAINKY
+989 
-997 AVTITEPENGTLVV
+997 
-1011 MNGEEAV
+1011 
-1018 TSGSELA
+1018 
-1025 HGTELSIVATPADGY
+1025 
-1040 ELGAITVNGNA
+1040 
-1051 IEGTA
+1051 
-1056 LTLTEAATIAA
+1056 
-1067 TFNEAK
+1067 
-1073 APAYEYTAPDGSGYD
+1073 

-1108 SSNPGLY
+1108 DANPGIY
-1115 NVLSDAI
+1115 NLLSDAI
-1122 AAVPGSEFS
+1122 SVVPGSEFS
-1131 IEFVANSLGEGSY
+1131 INFVANGNGH
-1144 TTVREDLRFDA
+1144 TAAQEDIRYCA
-1155 AYIFADWYGNGEFTL
+1155 AYIFADWDGYGDFVQIAKL
-1170 IQKVGNTAPTHNVY
+1170 GNTPPTDNAY
-1184 GNYDEVMDITQ
+1184 GNYDEVMNINQT
-1195 AFTMPEDVTAGTAA
+1195 FTMPADVAVGTAT
-1209 RIRIIYQNAWKGC
+1209 RIRIIYQNAWTGL
-1222 GSDDKTATPDP
+1222 GANDLATTPDA
-1233 NAANLEKGI
+1233 NAENLEKGI
-1242 AYDIVVNAVAPTFT
+1242 AYDIVVNAVAPAPTLYAI
-1256 VTIADTEATVEA
+1256 TIAETEATVEA
-1268 NVSDLTAVAEGT
+1268 NVEDLTAVEEGT
-1280 EVTFTVTAP
+1280 EVTFTITAP
-1289 EGKQIASVTYNDEI
+1289 EGKQIASVTYNDETI
-1303 VPANADGTYTV
+1303 TANEDGTYTITVNADGTLS
-1314 TVNANGTFAVTLED
+1314 VTLED

-1418 RGNTSDSGYANEQPS
+1418 RGNTSDSGYANEQPR

-1704 GTEVANGSKVVLTF
+1704 GTEVAKGSKVVLTF

-1760 FTYKLTIINPSD
+1760 FTYKLIVINSYD
-1772 DPTPENNVYGEFV
+1772 DDVPENNVYGEFV
-1785 DNQMNRLE
+1785 DNQMNRLD
-1793 YEDADGLDV
+1793 YEDENGLEV
-1802 TPGATVY
+1802 TPGSLVY
-1809 LLISFAENH
+1809 LSISNAENH
-1818 GVADSYYE
+1818 GTADSYYI
-1826 FTKLTDNGVEVPRTN
+1826 FDKLTDNGQEVTTESGT
-1841 LFPGGENC
+1841 LFPNGDLG
-1849 YIYPMSNIQADHTFV
+1849 YIYIINGVQEDHTIV
-1864 IDQQLYDGIIG
+1864 ISQNLYSGIIG
-1875 VGVDA
+1875 VVADA
-1880 EGMISFAGYTIRVAA
+1880 EGMISFADYTIRVAA

-1931 ATVNGKAYTFKF
+1931 ATVNGKAYTLKF

>member
-46 LGAPKSSETWTVE
+46 LGAPESSETWTVE

-79 DTSVATITTDFAI
+79 NTSVATITTDFAI

-198 SPVVKMGANNTVEIS
+198 APVVKMGANNTVEIS

-904 VNAVAPAPKL
+904 VNAVAAP
-914 YAVTVADTEN
+914 VPT
-924 GTIKLM
+924 
-930 NGETE
+930 
-935 VASGTEVE
+935 
-943 EGTTLTIVATPAEN
+943 
-957 YSLEAITLNDAAL
+957 
-970 AAGED
+970 
-975 DSYSFTVSEACTVA
+975 
-989 ATFAINKY
+989 Y
-997 AVTITEPENGTLVV
+997 AVTIAE
-1011 MNGEEAV
+1011 
-1018 TSGSELA
+1018 
-1025 HGTELSIVATPADGY
+1025 
-1040 ELGAITVNGNA
+1040 
-1051 IEGTA
+1051 
-1056 LTLTEAATIAA
+1056 
-1067 TFNEAK
+1067 
-1073 APAYEYTAPDGSGYD
+1073 
-1088 ANYLTA
+1088 
-1094 ITSTGA
+1094 
-1100 QENISYTA
+1100 
-1108 SSNPGLY
+1108 
-1115 NVLSDAI
+1115 
-1122 AAVPGSEFS
+1122 
-1131 IEFVANSLGEGSY
+1131 
-1144 TTVREDLRFDA
+1144 
-1155 AYIFADWYGNGEFTL
+1155 
-1170 IQKVGNTAPTHNVY
+1170 
-1184 GNYDEVMDITQ
+1184 
-1195 AFTMPEDVTAGTAA
+1195 
-1209 RIRIIYQNAWKGC
+1209 
-1222 GSDDKTATPDP
+1222 
-1233 NAANLEKGI
+1233 
-1242 AYDIVVNAVAPTFT
+1242 
-1256 VTIADTEATVEA
+1256 TEATVEA
-1268 NVSDLTAVAEGT
+1268 NVEDLTAVEEGT
-1280 EVTFTVTAP
+1280 EVTFTITAP
-1289 EGKQIASVTYNDEI
+1289 EGKQIASVTYNDETI
-1303 VPANADGTYTV
+1303 SANEDGTYTITVNADGTLS
-1314 TVNANGTFAVTLED
+1314 VTLED

-1565 SYDSSQWTYV
+1565 SYDSSQYTYV

-1695 GEAIAVAAE
+1695 GEATAVAAE

-1723 TEFKSLTVNG
+1723 AVFKSLTVNG

>member
-1 MKKLLLMFVMT
+1 MKKLLLFVLSMLFVTSSAFAGEYTLTFKDNGGTSDNTAAFNTSKDIT
-12 LVGLVAFAQDP
+12 LVVEESNYVTRISAVNHVYSAKQGYGLKFSSGSKNGSLTFALSTDGAKKITKIVATACAYGSDASKISINGADAQD
-23 IVSITT
+23 
-29 VVANQKSGVS
+29 
-39 SYTASWI
+39 
-46 LGAPKSSETWTVE
+46 L
-59 NFNNNNSNESWN
+59 
-71 CMRCGRKS
+71 
-79 DTSVATITTDFAI
+79 TTDFA
-92 SASVNKVVVNMIPF
+92 
-106 IKTIDKDKLTALKL
+106 D
-120 EISSTNDFTAPET
+120 
-133 TIAAE
+133 
-138 NYMTATQKTEEDVTF
+138 YTF
-153 TIPEPAANK
+153 TFAPTENTTTLKIDATK
-162 YYRLVFECASTAANN
+162 RMYLTKLVVTYDGGEVS
-177 GFVQVNSISYYGDA
+177 
-191 DPTAGPA
+191 GPA

-231 ETGTLYTGAFT
+231 ENGTLYTAAFT

-385 LEGVAINLTNTKL
+385 LEGVAIDLTNTKL
-398 TQDGNELTY
+398 TQDGNELVY

-431 YHNGNIQLNI
+431 YHNGNIQINI

-489 SESETHIYRDATAQ
+489 SASEKHIYRDATAQ
-503 VAEFAPGSTVKVT
+503 IAELAPGATVNVT

-522 WMHGYLWIDYNK
+522 WMHGYLWIDYNQ
-534 DYQFTYELDSNNLP
+534 DYQFSYELNSSDLP

-557 SNYST
+557 SNYNS
-562 NPNNSGTWHN
+562 NPNGGGTWHN
-572 SNGNTTSGGGGG
+572 SNGVTLPDGGGG
-584 TPNAGFSFVVPE
+584 TPNAGFSFVIPE

-606 YIVDYNILD
+606 YIVDYNAID
-615 PTPQPTRSDNTLE
+615 PVPQPNRSDNTLE
-628 KNGGMV
+628 ANGGMV
-634 ADFTIRVTAPTK
+634 ADFTIRIAVPTK
-646 YTVTIASAEHGTI
+646 YNVTIAPAEHGTI
-659 KVLNGENEITSG
+659 KVLAGSEEIASG
-671 SQVNAGTVITIA
+671 SQVNEGTVITIA
-683 GDAERGYMLGSATV
+683 GEAERGYMLGSATV
-697 NGTPIEGFTYEVNED
+697 NGAPIEGFTYEVNEN
-712 VEIGGTFVDK
+712 VEIGGTFVDR
-722 VASYTAPAGHVET
+722 
-735 NGTNTYVETINTTG
+735 
-749 AAKDMTAAFTEQPTD
+749 
-764 DNIYALIEDKAE
+764 
-776 VVPGESFTLNLIAK
+776 VPS
-790 SLGEYSTSTVR
+790 YSTPT
-801 QDIRYTCA
+801 
-809 YIWADWYG
+809 
-817 LSEWEK
+817 
-823 VQFHG
+823 
-828 TVPPS
+828 
-833 HNVGGNYDV
+833 GN
-842 LNIAQA
+842 
-848 LTMPADV
+848 
-855 PVGTEGRIR
+855 
-864 VIYSSAWS
+864 
-872 VPGTNSSDQNQGMEA
+872 
-887 ADPNSQYI
+887 
-895 NGGIAYDIV
+895 
-904 VNAVAPAPKL
+904 
-914 YAVTVADTEN
+914 
-924 GTIKLM
+924 
-930 NGETE
+930 
-935 VASGTEVE
+935 
-943 EGTTLTIVATPAEN
+943 
-957 YSLEAITLNDAAL
+957 
-970 AAGED
+970 
-975 DSYSFTVSEACTVA
+975 SYS
-989 ATFAINKY
+989 
-997 AVTITEPENGTLVV
+997 
-1011 MNGEEAV
+1011 
-1018 TSGSELA
+1018 
-1025 HGTELSIVATPADGY
+1025 
-1040 ELGAITVNGNA
+1040 
-1051 IEGTA
+1051 
-1056 LTLTEAATIAA
+1056 
-1067 TFNEAK
+1067 
-1073 APAYEYTAPDGSGYD
+1073 

-1108 SSNPGLY
+1108 DANPGIY
-1115 NVLSDAI
+1115 NLLSDAI
-1122 AAVPGSEFS
+1122 SVVPGSEFS
-1131 IEFVANSLGEGSY
+1131 INFVANGNGH
-1144 TTVREDLRFDA
+1144 TAAQEDIRYCA
-1155 AYIFADWYGNGEFTL
+1155 AYIFADWDGYGDFVQIAKL
-1170 IQKVGNTAPTHNVY
+1170 GNTPPTDNAY
-1184 GNYDEVMDITQ
+1184 GNYDEVMNINQT
-1195 AFTMPEDVTAGTAA
+1195 FTMPADVAVGTAT
-1209 RIRIIYQNAWKGC
+1209 RIRIIYQNAWTGL
-1222 GSDDKTATPDP
+1222 GANDLATTPDA
-1233 NAANLEKGI
+1233 NAENLEKGI
-1242 AYDIVVNAVAPTFT
+1242 AYDIVVNAVAPAPTLYAI
-1256 VTIADTEATVEA
+1256 TIAETEATVEA
-1268 NVSDLTAVAEGT
+1268 NVEDLTAVEEGT
-1280 EVTFTVTAP
+1280 EVTFTITAP
-1289 EGKQIASVTYNDEI
+1289 EGKQIASVTYNDETI
-1303 VPANADGTYTV
+1303 TANEDGTYTITVNADGTLS
-1314 TVNANGTFAVTLED
+1314 VTLED

-1540 GSTTDLRNLG
+1540 SSTTDLRNLG

-1695 GEAIAVAAE
+1695 GEATAVAAE

-1723 TEFKSLTVNG
+1723 AVFKSLTVNG

-1760 FTYKLTIINPSD
+1760 FTYKLTIINPYD

>member
-1 MKKLLLMFVMT
+1 MKKLLLFVLSMLFVTSSAFAGEYTLTFKDNGGTSDNTSAFTSSKDIT
-12 LVGLVAFAQDP
+12 LVVEESNYVTKISAVNNVYSAKQGYGLKFSSGSKNGSLTFALSTDGAKKITKIVATACAYGSDASKISINGADAQD
-23 IVSITT
+23 
-29 VVANQKSGVS
+29 
-39 SYTASWI
+39 
-46 LGAPKSSETWTVE
+46 L
-59 NFNNNNSNESWN
+59 
-71 CMRCGRKS
+71 
-79 DTSVATITTDFAI
+79 TTDFA
-92 SASVNKVVVNMIPF
+92 
-106 IKTIDKDKLTALKL
+106 D
-120 EISSTNDFTAPET
+120 
-133 TIAAE
+133 
-138 NYMTATQKTEEDVTF
+138 YTF
-153 TIPEPAANK
+153 TFAPTENTTTLKIDATK
-162 YYRLVFECASTAANN
+162 RMYLTKLVVTYDGGEVS
-177 GFVQVNSISYYGDA
+177 
-191 DPTAGPA
+191 GPA

-231 ETGTLYTGAFT
+231 ENGTLYTAAFT

-317 VSSDDTYT
+317 VSSDNTYT

-385 LEGVAINLTNTKL
+385 LEGVAIDLTNTKL
-398 TQDGNELTY
+398 TQDGNELVY

-431 YHNGNIQLNI
+431 YHNGNIQINI

-489 SESETHIYRDATAQ
+489 SASEKHIYRDATAQ
-503 VAEFAPGSTVKVT
+503 IAELAPGATVNVT

-522 WMHGYLWIDYNK
+522 WMHGYLWIDYNQ
-534 DYQFTYELDSNNLP
+534 DYQFSYELNSSDLP

-557 SNYST
+557 SNYNS
-562 NPNNSGTWHN
+562 NPDGGGTWHN
-572 SNGNTTSGGGGG
+572 SNGTTLSNGGSG

-615 PTPQPTRSDNTLE
+615 PTPQPTRSENTLE
-628 KNGGMV
+628 ANGGMV

-659 KVLNGENEITSG
+659 KVLNGEEEITSG
-671 SQVNAGTVITIA
+671 SQVNEGTVITIA
-683 GDAERGYMLGSATV
+683 GEAERGYMLGSATV
-697 NGTPIEGFTYEVNED
+697 NGAPIEGFTYEVNEN
-712 VEIGGTFVDK
+712 VEIGGTFVDR
-722 VASYTAPAGHVET
+722 
-735 NGTNTYVETINTTG
+735 
-749 AAKDMTAAFTEQPTD
+749 
-764 DNIYALIEDKAE
+764 
-776 VVPGESFTLNLIAK
+776 VPS
-790 SLGEYSTSTVR
+790 YSTPT
-801 QDIRYTCA
+801 
-809 YIWADWYG
+809 
-817 LSEWEK
+817 
-823 VQFHG
+823 
-828 TVPPS
+828 
-833 HNVGGNYDV
+833 GN
-842 LNIAQA
+842 
-848 LTMPADV
+848 
-855 PVGTEGRIR
+855 
-864 VIYSSAWS
+864 
-872 VPGTNSSDQNQGMEA
+872 
-887 ADPNSQYI
+887 
-895 NGGIAYDIV
+895 
-904 VNAVAPAPKL
+904 
-914 YAVTVADTEN
+914 
-924 GTIKLM
+924 
-930 NGETE
+930 
-935 VASGTEVE
+935 
-943 EGTTLTIVATPAEN
+943 
-957 YSLEAITLNDAAL
+957 
-970 AAGED
+970 
-975 DSYSFTVSEACTVA
+975 SYS
-989 ATFAINKY
+989 
-997 AVTITEPENGTLVV
+997 
-1011 MNGEEAV
+1011 
-1018 TSGSELA
+1018 
-1025 HGTELSIVATPADGY
+1025 
-1040 ELGAITVNGNA
+1040 
-1051 IEGTA
+1051 
-1056 LTLTEAATIAA
+1056 
-1067 TFNEAK
+1067 
-1073 APAYEYTAPDGSGYD
+1073 

-1108 SSNPGLY
+1108 DANPGIY
-1115 NVLSDAI
+1115 NLLSDAI
-1122 AAVPGSEFS
+1122 SVVPGSEFS
-1131 IEFVANSLGEGSY
+1131 INFVANGNGH
-1144 TTVREDLRFDA
+1144 TAAQEDIRYCA
-1155 AYIFADWYGNGEFTL
+1155 AYIFADWDGYGDFVQIAKL
-1170 IQKVGNTAPTHNVY
+1170 GNTPPTDNAY
-1184 GNYDEVMDITQ
+1184 GNYDEVMNINQT
-1195 AFTMPEDVTAGTAA
+1195 FTMPADVAVGTAT
-1209 RIRIIYQNAWKGC
+1209 RIRIIYQNAWTGL
-1222 GSDDKTATPDP
+1222 GANDLATTPDA
-1233 NAANLEKGI
+1233 NAENLEKGI
-1242 AYDIVVNAVAPTFT
+1242 AYDIVVNAVAPTPT
-1256 VTIADTEATVEA
+1256 LYAITIAETEATVEA
-1268 NVSDLTAVAEGT
+1268 NVEDLTAVEEGT
-1280 EVTFTVTAP
+1280 EVTFTITAP
-1289 EGKQIASVTYNDEI
+1289 EGKQIASVTYNDETI
-1303 VPANADGTYTV
+1303 TANEDGTYTITVNADGTLS
-1314 TVNANGTFAVTLED
+1314 VTLED

-1540 GSTTDLRNLG
+1540 SSTTDLRNLG

-1695 GEAIAVAAE
+1695 GEATAVAAE

-1723 TEFKSLTVNG
+1723 AVFKSLTVNG

>member
-1 MKKLLLMFVMT
+1 MKKLLLMFVMA

-39 SYTASWI
+39 SYTASWT
-46 LGAPKSSETWTVE
+46 LGAPESSETWTVE
-59 NFNNNNSNESWN
+59 NFNNNSSNESWN
-71 CMRCGRKS
+71 CMRCGRKNN
-79 DTSVATITTDFAI
+79 TSVATITTDFAI

-162 YYRLVFECASTAANN
+162 YYRLVFECASNAANN

-191 DPTAGPA
+191 DPAAGPA
-198 SPVVKMGANNTVEIS
+198 APVIKMAANNMVEIS

-225 GDDPTA
+225 GDDPTT
-231 ETGTLYTGAFT
+231 ESTLYTGAFT

-272 SSLEELI
+272 FSLEELI

-584 TPNAGFSFVVPE
+584 TPNAGFSFVIPE

-606 YIVDYNILD
+606 YIVDYNAID
-615 PTPQPTRSDNTLE
+615 PVPQPNRSDNTLE
-628 KNGGMV
+628 ANGGMV
-634 ADFTIRVTAPTK
+634 ADFTIRIAVPTK
-646 YTVTIASAEHGTI
+646 YNVTIAPAEHGTI
-659 KVLNGENEITSG
+659 KVLAGSEEIASG
-671 SQVNAGTVITIA
+671 SQVNEGTVITIA
-683 GDAERGYMLGSATV
+683 GDAERGYMLGTATV

-749 AAKDMTAAFTEQPTD
+749 AAKDMAAAFTEQPTD

-823 VQFHG
+823 VEFHG

-833 HNVGGNYDV
+833 HNIGGNYDV

-855 PVGTEGRIR
+855 PVGTESRIR
-864 VIYSSAWS
+864 VIYASAWS
-872 VPGTNSSDQNQGMEA
+872 VPGTNSSNQNQGMEA

-895 NGGIAYDIV
+895 NGGVAYDIV
-904 VNAVAPAPKL
+904 VNAVAAP
-914 YAVTVADTEN
+914 VPT
-924 GTIKLM
+924 
-930 NGETE
+930 
-935 VASGTEVE
+935 
-943 EGTTLTIVATPAEN
+943 
-957 YSLEAITLNDAAL
+957 
-970 AAGED
+970 
-975 DSYSFTVSEACTVA
+975 
-989 ATFAINKY
+989 Y
-997 AVTITEPENGTLVV
+997 AVTIAE
-1011 MNGEEAV
+1011 
-1018 TSGSELA
+1018 
-1025 HGTELSIVATPADGY
+1025 
-1040 ELGAITVNGNA
+1040 
-1051 IEGTA
+1051 
-1056 LTLTEAATIAA
+1056 
-1067 TFNEAK
+1067 
-1073 APAYEYTAPDGSGYD
+1073 
-1088 ANYLTA
+1088 
-1094 ITSTGA
+1094 
-1100 QENISYTA
+1100 
-1108 SSNPGLY
+1108 
-1115 NVLSDAI
+1115 
-1122 AAVPGSEFS
+1122 
-1131 IEFVANSLGEGSY
+1131 
-1144 TTVREDLRFDA
+1144 
-1155 AYIFADWYGNGEFTL
+1155 
-1170 IQKVGNTAPTHNVY
+1170 
-1184 GNYDEVMDITQ
+1184 
-1195 AFTMPEDVTAGTAA
+1195 
-1209 RIRIIYQNAWKGC
+1209 
-1222 GSDDKTATPDP
+1222 
-1233 NAANLEKGI
+1233 
-1242 AYDIVVNAVAPTFT
+1242 
-1256 VTIADTEATVEA
+1256 TEATVEA
-1268 NVSDLTAVAEGT
+1268 NVEDLTAVEEGT
-1280 EVTFTVTAP
+1280 EVTFTITAP
-1289 EGKQIASVTYNDEI
+1289 EGKQIASVTYNDETI
-1303 VPANADGTYTV
+1303 SANEDGTYTITVNADGTL
-1314 TVNANGTFAVTLED
+1314 AVTLED
-1328 IPQPGKALLVPSA
+1328 IPEPGKAILVPSA

-1355 LGSHTNGSCDANDL
+1355 LGSHTNGTVDENDL

-1418 RGNTSDSGYANEQPS
+1418 RGNTSDSGYANEQPR

-1704 GTEVANGSKVVLTF
+1704 GTEVAKGSKVVLTF

-1760 FTYKLTIINPSD
+1760 FTYKLIVINPYD
-1772 DPTPENNVYGEFV
+1772 DDVPENNVYGEFV

>member
-46 LGAPKSSETWTVE
+46 LGAPESSETWTVE

-79 DTSVATITTDFAI
+79 NTSVATITTDFAI

-198 SPVVKMGANNTVEIS
+198 APVVKMGANNTVEIS

-904 VNAVAPAPKL
+904 VNAVAAP
-914 YAVTVADTEN
+914 VPT
-924 GTIKLM
+924 
-930 NGETE
+930 
-935 VASGTEVE
+935 
-943 EGTTLTIVATPAEN
+943 
-957 YSLEAITLNDAAL
+957 
-970 AAGED
+970 
-975 DSYSFTVSEACTVA
+975 
-989 ATFAINKY
+989 Y
-997 AVTITEPENGTLVV
+997 AVTIAE
-1011 MNGEEAV
+1011 
-1018 TSGSELA
+1018 
-1025 HGTELSIVATPADGY
+1025 
-1040 ELGAITVNGNA
+1040 
-1051 IEGTA
+1051 
-1056 LTLTEAATIAA
+1056 
-1067 TFNEAK
+1067 
-1073 APAYEYTAPDGSGYD
+1073 
-1088 ANYLTA
+1088 
-1094 ITSTGA
+1094 
-1100 QENISYTA
+1100 
-1108 SSNPGLY
+1108 
-1115 NVLSDAI
+1115 
-1122 AAVPGSEFS
+1122 
-1131 IEFVANSLGEGSY
+1131 
-1144 TTVREDLRFDA
+1144 
-1155 AYIFADWYGNGEFTL
+1155 
-1170 IQKVGNTAPTHNVY
+1170 
-1184 GNYDEVMDITQ
+1184 
-1195 AFTMPEDVTAGTAA
+1195 
-1209 RIRIIYQNAWKGC
+1209 
-1222 GSDDKTATPDP
+1222 
-1233 NAANLEKGI
+1233 
-1242 AYDIVVNAVAPTFT
+1242 
-1256 VTIADTEATVEA
+1256 TEATVEA
-1268 NVSDLTAVAEGT
+1268 NVEDLTAVEEGT
-1280 EVTFTVTAP
+1280 EVTFTITAP
-1289 EGKQIASVTYNDEI
+1289 EGKQIASVTYNDETI
-1303 VPANADGTYTV
+1303 SANEDGTYTITVNADGTLS
-1314 TVNANGTFAVTLED
+1314 VTLED

-1550 TVGTDVPGQLLMGTS
+1550 TIGTDVPGQLLMGTS

-1695 GEAIAVAAE
+1695 GEATAVAAE

-1723 TEFKSLTVNG
+1723 AVFKSLTVNG

>member
-1 MKKLLLMFVMT
+1 MKKLLLMFVMA

-39 SYTASWI
+39 SYTASWT
-46 LGAPKSSETWTVE
+46 LGAPESSETWTVE
-59 NFNNNNSNESWN
+59 NFNNNSSNESWN
-71 CMRCGRKS
+71 CMRCGRKNN
-79 DTSVATITTDFAI
+79 TSVATITTDFAI

-162 YYRLVFECASTAANN
+162 YYRLVFECASNAANN

-191 DPTAGPA
+191 DPAAGPA
-198 SPVVKMGANNTVEIS
+198 APVIKMAANNMVEIS

-231 ETGTLYTGAFT
+231 ENGTLYTAAFT

-385 LEGVAINLTNTKL
+385 LEGVAIDLTNTKL
-398 TQDGNELTY
+398 TQDGNELVY

-634 ADFTIRVTAPTK
+634 ADFTICVTAPTK

-895 NGGIAYDIV
+895 NGGVAYDIV
-904 VNAVAPAPKL
+904 VNAVAAP
-914 YAVTVADTEN
+914 VPT
-924 GTIKLM
+924 
-930 NGETE
+930 
-935 VASGTEVE
+935 
-943 EGTTLTIVATPAEN
+943 
-957 YSLEAITLNDAAL
+957 
-970 AAGED
+970 
-975 DSYSFTVSEACTVA
+975 
-989 ATFAINKY
+989 Y
-997 AVTITEPENGTLVV
+997 AVTIAE
-1011 MNGEEAV
+1011 
-1018 TSGSELA
+1018 
-1025 HGTELSIVATPADGY
+1025 
-1040 ELGAITVNGNA
+1040 
-1051 IEGTA
+1051 
-1056 LTLTEAATIAA
+1056 
-1067 TFNEAK
+1067 
-1073 APAYEYTAPDGSGYD
+1073 
-1088 ANYLTA
+1088 
-1094 ITSTGA
+1094 
-1100 QENISYTA
+1100 
-1108 SSNPGLY
+1108 
-1115 NVLSDAI
+1115 
-1122 AAVPGSEFS
+1122 
-1131 IEFVANSLGEGSY
+1131 
-1144 TTVREDLRFDA
+1144 
-1155 AYIFADWYGNGEFTL
+1155 
-1170 IQKVGNTAPTHNVY
+1170 
-1184 GNYDEVMDITQ
+1184 
-1195 AFTMPEDVTAGTAA
+1195 
-1209 RIRIIYQNAWKGC
+1209 
-1222 GSDDKTATPDP
+1222 
-1233 NAANLEKGI
+1233 
-1242 AYDIVVNAVAPTFT
+1242 
-1256 VTIADTEATVEA
+1256 TEATVEA
-1268 NVSDLTAVAEGT
+1268 NVEDLTAVEEGT
-1280 EVTFTVTAP
+1280 EVTFTITAP
-1289 EGKQIASVTYNDEI
+1289 EGKQIASVTYNDETI
-1303 VPANADGTYTV
+1303 SANEDGTYTITVNADGTL
-1314 TVNANGTFAVTLED
+1314 AVTLED
-1328 IPQPGKALLVPSA
+1328 IPEPGKAILVPSA

-1355 LGSHTNGSCDANDL
+1355 LGSHTNGTVDENDL

-1418 RGNTSDSGYANEQPS
+1418 RGNTSDSGYANEQPR

-1695 GEAIAVAAE
+1695 GEATAVAAE

-1723 TEFKSLTVNG
+1723 AVFKSLTVNG

-1880 EGMISFAGYTIRVAA
+1880 EGMISFADYTIRVAA

>member
-1 MKKLLLMFVMT
+1 MKKLLLFVLSMLFVTSSAFAGEYTLTFKDNDGTSDNTAAFNTSKDIT
-12 LVGLVAFAQDP
+12 LVVEESNYVTRISAVNNVYSAKQGYGLKFSSGSRNGSLTFALSTDGAKKITKIVATACAYGSDASKISINGADAQD
-23 IVSITT
+23 
-29 VVANQKSGVS
+29 
-39 SYTASWI
+39 
-46 LGAPKSSETWTVE
+46 L
-59 NFNNNNSNESWN
+59 
-71 CMRCGRKS
+71 
-79 DTSVATITTDFAI
+79 TTDFA
-92 SASVNKVVVNMIPF
+92 
-106 IKTIDKDKLTALKL
+106 
-120 EISSTNDFTAPET
+120 
-133 TIAAE
+133 
-138 NYMTATQKTEEDVTF
+138 NYTF
-153 TIPEPAANK
+153 TFAPTENTTTLKIDATK
-162 YYRLVFECASTAANN
+162 RMYLTKLVVTYDGGEVS
-177 GFVQVNSISYYGDA
+177 
-191 DPTAGPA
+191 GPA

-231 ETGTLYTGAFT
+231 ENGTLYTAAFT

-272 SSLEELI
+272 FSLEELI

-343 IPEMTNVTLGNVTE
+343 IPEMTNVTLGNVTPD
-357 GGTPVDPTAITIA
+357 GTPVEAATTTIA
-370 EVNSYGTALMNYFVK
+370 EVNTYGTALMNYFVK
-385 LEGVAINLTNTKL
+385 LEGVAIDLTNTKL

-584 TPNAGFSFVVPE
+584 TPNAGFSFVIPE

-606 YIVDYNILD
+606 YIVDYNAID
-615 PTPQPTRSDNTLE
+615 PVPQPNRSDNTLE
-628 KNGGMV
+628 ANGGMV
-634 ADFTIRVTAPTK
+634 ADFTIRIAVPTK
-646 YTVTIASAEHGTI
+646 YNVTIAPAEHGTI
-659 KVLNGENEITSG
+659 KVLAGSEEIASG
-671 SQVNAGTVITIA
+671 SQVNEGTVITIA
-683 GDAERGYMLGSATV
+683 GDAERGYMLGTATV

-749 AAKDMTAAFTEQPTD
+749 AAKDMAAAFTEQPTD

-823 VQFHG
+823 VEFHG

-833 HNVGGNYDV
+833 DNIGGNYDV

-904 VNAVAPAPKL
+904 VNAVAAP
-914 YAVTVADTEN
+914 VPT
-924 GTIKLM
+924 
-930 NGETE
+930 
-935 VASGTEVE
+935 
-943 EGTTLTIVATPAEN
+943 
-957 YSLEAITLNDAAL
+957 
-970 AAGED
+970 
-975 DSYSFTVSEACTVA
+975 
-989 ATFAINKY
+989 Y
-997 AVTITEPENGTLVV
+997 AVTIAE
-1011 MNGEEAV
+1011 
-1018 TSGSELA
+1018 
-1025 HGTELSIVATPADGY
+1025 
-1040 ELGAITVNGNA
+1040 
-1051 IEGTA
+1051 
-1056 LTLTEAATIAA
+1056 
-1067 TFNEAK
+1067 
-1073 APAYEYTAPDGSGYD
+1073 
-1088 ANYLTA
+1088 
-1094 ITSTGA
+1094 
-1100 QENISYTA
+1100 
-1108 SSNPGLY
+1108 
-1115 NVLSDAI
+1115 
-1122 AAVPGSEFS
+1122 
-1131 IEFVANSLGEGSY
+1131 
-1144 TTVREDLRFDA
+1144 
-1155 AYIFADWYGNGEFTL
+1155 
-1170 IQKVGNTAPTHNVY
+1170 
-1184 GNYDEVMDITQ
+1184 
-1195 AFTMPEDVTAGTAA
+1195 
-1209 RIRIIYQNAWKGC
+1209 
-1222 GSDDKTATPDP
+1222 
-1233 NAANLEKGI
+1233 
-1242 AYDIVVNAVAPTFT
+1242 
-1256 VTIADTEATVEA
+1256 TEATVEA
-1268 NVSDLTAVAEGT
+1268 NVEDLTAVEEGT
-1280 EVTFTVTAP
+1280 EVTFTITAP
-1289 EGKQIASVTYNDEI
+1289 EGKQIASVTYNDETI
-1303 VPANADGTYTV
+1303 SANEDGTYTITVNADGTLS
-1314 TVNANGTFAVTLED
+1314 VTLED

-1418 RGNTSDSGYANEQPS
+1418 RGNTSDSGYANEQPR

-1695 GEAIAVAAE
+1695 GEATAVAAE
-1704 GTEVANGSKVVLTF
+1704 GTEVAKGSKVVLTF

-1760 FTYKLTIINPSD
+1760 FTYKLIVINPSD
-1772 DPTPENNVYGEFV
+1772 DDVPENNVYGEFV

>member
-1 MKKLLLMFVMT
+1 MKKLLLMFVMA

-39 SYTASWI
+39 SYTVSWI
-46 LGAPKSSETWTVE
+46 LGAPESSETWTVE

-79 DTSVATITTDFAI
+79 NTSVATITTDFAI

-231 ETGTLYTGAFT
+231 ENGTLYTAAFT

-317 VSSDDTYT
+317 VSSDNTYT

-385 LEGVAINLTNTKL
+385 LEGVAIDLTNTKL
-398 TQDGNELTY
+398 TQDGNELVY

-431 YHNGNIQLNI
+431 YHNGNIQINI

-489 SESETHIYRDATAQ
+489 SASEKHIYRDATAQ
-503 VAEFAPGSTVKVT
+503 IAELAPGATVNVT

-522 WMHGYLWIDYNK
+522 WMHGYLWIDYNQ
-534 DYQFTYELDSNNLP
+534 DYQFSYELNSSDLP

-557 SNYST
+557 SNYNS
-562 NPNNSGTWHN
+562 NPDGGGTWHN
-572 SNGNTTSGGGGG
+572 SNGTTLSNGGSG

-749 AAKDMTAAFTEQPTD
+749 AAKDMAAAFTEQPTD

-823 VQFHG
+823 VEFHG

-833 HNVGGNYDV
+833 HNIGGNYDV

-855 PVGTEGRIR
+855 PVGTESRIR
-864 VIYSSAWS
+864 VIYASAWS
-872 VPGTNSSDQNQGMEA
+872 VPGTNSSNQNQGMEA

-895 NGGIAYDIV
+895 NGGVAYDIV
-904 VNAVAPAPKL
+904 VNAVAAP
-914 YAVTVADTEN
+914 VPT
-924 GTIKLM
+924 
-930 NGETE
+930 
-935 VASGTEVE
+935 
-943 EGTTLTIVATPAEN
+943 
-957 YSLEAITLNDAAL
+957 
-970 AAGED
+970 
-975 DSYSFTVSEACTVA
+975 
-989 ATFAINKY
+989 Y
-997 AVTITEPENGTLVV
+997 AVTIAE
-1011 MNGEEAV
+1011 
-1018 TSGSELA
+1018 
-1025 HGTELSIVATPADGY
+1025 
-1040 ELGAITVNGNA
+1040 
-1051 IEGTA
+1051 
-1056 LTLTEAATIAA
+1056 
-1067 TFNEAK
+1067 
-1073 APAYEYTAPDGSGYD
+1073 
-1088 ANYLTA
+1088 
-1094 ITSTGA
+1094 
-1100 QENISYTA
+1100 
-1108 SSNPGLY
+1108 
-1115 NVLSDAI
+1115 
-1122 AAVPGSEFS
+1122 
-1131 IEFVANSLGEGSY
+1131 
-1144 TTVREDLRFDA
+1144 
-1155 AYIFADWYGNGEFTL
+1155 
-1170 IQKVGNTAPTHNVY
+1170 
-1184 GNYDEVMDITQ
+1184 
-1195 AFTMPEDVTAGTAA
+1195 
-1209 RIRIIYQNAWKGC
+1209 
-1222 GSDDKTATPDP
+1222 
-1233 NAANLEKGI
+1233 
-1242 AYDIVVNAVAPTFT
+1242 
-1256 VTIADTEATVEA
+1256 TEATVEA
-1268 NVSDLTAVAEGT
+1268 NVEDLTAVEEGT
-1280 EVTFTVTAP
+1280 EVTFTITAP
-1289 EGKQIASVTYNDEI
+1289 EGKQIASVTYNDETI
-1303 VPANADGTYTV
+1303 SANEDGTYTITVNADGTL
-1314 TVNANGTFAVTLED
+1314 AVTLED
-1328 IPQPGKALLVPSA
+1328 IPEPGKAILVPSA

-1355 LGSHTNGSCDANDL
+1355 LGSHTNGTVDENDL

-1418 RGNTSDSGYANEQPS
+1418 RGNTSDSGYANEQPR

-1695 GEAIAVAAE
+1695 GEATAVAAE

-1723 TEFKSLTVNG
+1723 AVFKSLTVNG

-1880 EGMISFAGYTIRVAA
+1880 EGMISFADYTIRVAA

>member
-1 MKKLLLMFVMT
+1 MKKLLLMFVMA

-39 SYTASWI
+39 SYTASWT
-46 LGAPKSSETWTVE
+46 LGAPESSETWTVE
-59 NFNNNNSNESWN
+59 NFNNNNSSESWN
-71 CMRCGRKS
+71 CMRCGKKNN
-79 DTSVATITTDFAI
+79 TSVATITTDFAI

-162 YYRLVFECASTAANN
+162 YYRLVFECASNAANN

-191 DPTAGPA
+191 DPAAGPA

-213 AADGAQIYYTTN
+213 ATDGAQIYYTTN

-231 ETGTLYTGAFT
+231 ENGTLYTAAFT

-317 VSSDDTYT
+317 VSSDDTYA

-385 LEGVAINLTNTKL
+385 LEGVAIDLTNTKL
-398 TQDGNELTY
+398 TQDGNELVY

-431 YHNGNIQLNI
+431 YHNGNIQINI

-904 VNAVAPAPKL
+904 VNAVAAP
-914 YAVTVADTEN
+914 VPT
-924 GTIKLM
+924 
-930 NGETE
+930 
-935 VASGTEVE
+935 
-943 EGTTLTIVATPAEN
+943 
-957 YSLEAITLNDAAL
+957 
-970 AAGED
+970 
-975 DSYSFTVSEACTVA
+975 
-989 ATFAINKY
+989 Y
-997 AVTITEPENGTLVV
+997 AVTIAE
-1011 MNGEEAV
+1011 
-1018 TSGSELA
+1018 
-1025 HGTELSIVATPADGY
+1025 
-1040 ELGAITVNGNA
+1040 
-1051 IEGTA
+1051 
-1056 LTLTEAATIAA
+1056 
-1067 TFNEAK
+1067 
-1073 APAYEYTAPDGSGYD
+1073 
-1088 ANYLTA
+1088 
-1094 ITSTGA
+1094 
-1100 QENISYTA
+1100 
-1108 SSNPGLY
+1108 
-1115 NVLSDAI
+1115 
-1122 AAVPGSEFS
+1122 
-1131 IEFVANSLGEGSY
+1131 
-1144 TTVREDLRFDA
+1144 
-1155 AYIFADWYGNGEFTL
+1155 
-1170 IQKVGNTAPTHNVY
+1170 
-1184 GNYDEVMDITQ
+1184 
-1195 AFTMPEDVTAGTAA
+1195 
-1209 RIRIIYQNAWKGC
+1209 
-1222 GSDDKTATPDP
+1222 
-1233 NAANLEKGI
+1233 
-1242 AYDIVVNAVAPTFT
+1242 
-1256 VTIADTEATVEA
+1256 TEATVEA
-1268 NVSDLTAVAEGT
+1268 NVEDLTAVEEGT
-1280 EVTFTVTAP
+1280 EVTFTITAP
-1289 EGKQIASVTYNDEI
+1289 EGKQIASVTYNDETI
-1303 VPANADGTYTV
+1303 SANEDGTYTITVNADGTLS
-1314 TVNANGTFAVTLED
+1314 VTLED

-1540 GSTTDLRNLG
+1540 SSTTDLRNLG

-1695 GEAIAVAAE
+1695 GEATAVAAE

-1723 TEFKSLTVNG
+1723 AVFKSLTVNG

>member
-1 MKKLLLMFVMT
+1 MKKLLLMFVMA

-39 SYTASWI
+39 SYTASWT
-46 LGAPKSSETWTVE
+46 LGTPESSETWTVE
-59 NFNNNNSNESWN
+59 NFNNNSSESWN
-71 CMRCGRKS
+71 CMRCGKRNN
-79 DTSVATITTDFAI
+79 TSVATITTDFAI

-162 YYRLVFECASTAANN
+162 YYRLVFECASNAANN

-191 DPTAGPA
+191 DPAAGPA

-231 ETGTLYTGAFT
+231 ENGTLYTAAFT

-279 DLGDLTH
+279 DLGDFTH
-286 SLTVQ
+286 TLTVQ

-303 MYVAQDNIFLLLYG
+303 MYVSQDNSFLLLYG
-317 VSSDDTYT
+317 VSSDDTYA

-522 WMHGYLWIDYNK
+522 LMHGYLWIDYNK

-904 VNAVAPAPKL
+904 VNAVAAP
-914 YAVTVADTEN
+914 VPT
-924 GTIKLM
+924 
-930 NGETE
+930 
-935 VASGTEVE
+935 
-943 EGTTLTIVATPAEN
+943 
-957 YSLEAITLNDAAL
+957 
-970 AAGED
+970 
-975 DSYSFTVSEACTVA
+975 
-989 ATFAINKY
+989 Y
-997 AVTITEPENGTLVV
+997 AVTIAE
-1011 MNGEEAV
+1011 
-1018 TSGSELA
+1018 
-1025 HGTELSIVATPADGY
+1025 
-1040 ELGAITVNGNA
+1040 
-1051 IEGTA
+1051 
-1056 LTLTEAATIAA
+1056 
-1067 TFNEAK
+1067 
-1073 APAYEYTAPDGSGYD
+1073 
-1088 ANYLTA
+1088 
-1094 ITSTGA
+1094 
-1100 QENISYTA
+1100 
-1108 SSNPGLY
+1108 
-1115 NVLSDAI
+1115 
-1122 AAVPGSEFS
+1122 
-1131 IEFVANSLGEGSY
+1131 
-1144 TTVREDLRFDA
+1144 
-1155 AYIFADWYGNGEFTL
+1155 
-1170 IQKVGNTAPTHNVY
+1170 
-1184 GNYDEVMDITQ
+1184 
-1195 AFTMPEDVTAGTAA
+1195 
-1209 RIRIIYQNAWKGC
+1209 
-1222 GSDDKTATPDP
+1222 
-1233 NAANLEKGI
+1233 
-1242 AYDIVVNAVAPTFT
+1242 
-1256 VTIADTEATVEA
+1256 TEATVEA
-1268 NVSDLTAVAEGT
+1268 NVEDLTAVEEGT
-1280 EVTFTVTAP
+1280 EVTFTITAP
-1289 EGKQIASVTYNDEI
+1289 EGKQIASVTYNDETI
-1303 VPANADGTYTV
+1303 SANEDGTYTITVNADGTLS
-1314 TVNANGTFAVTLED
+1314 VTLED

-1695 GEAIAVAAE
+1695 GEATAVAAE

-1723 TEFKSLTVNG
+1723 AVFKSLTVNG

>member
-1 MKKLLLMFVMT
+1 MKKLLLFVLSMLFVTSSAFAGEYTLTFKDNGGTSDNTAAFTSSKDIT
-12 LVGLVAFAQDP
+12 LVVEESNYVTKISAVNNVYSAKQGYGLKFSSGSKNGSLTFALSTDGAKKITKIVATACAYGSDASKISINGADAQD
-23 IVSITT
+23 
-29 VVANQKSGVS
+29 
-39 SYTASWI
+39 
-46 LGAPKSSETWTVE
+46 L
-59 NFNNNNSNESWN
+59 
-71 CMRCGRKS
+71 
-79 DTSVATITTDFAI
+79 TTDFA
-92 SASVNKVVVNMIPF
+92 
-106 IKTIDKDKLTALKL
+106 D
-120 EISSTNDFTAPET
+120 
-133 TIAAE
+133 
-138 NYMTATQKTEEDVTF
+138 YTF
-153 TIPEPAANK
+153 TFAPTENTTTLKIDATKRMYLTKLVVTYDGGEVSGPAA
-162 YYRLVFECASTAANN
+162 
-177 GFVQVNSISYYGDA
+177 
-191 DPTAGPA
+191 
-198 SPVVKMGANNTVEIS
+198 PVVKMGANNTVEIS

-671 SQVNAGTVITIA
+671 SQVNEGTVITIA
-683 GDAERGYMLGSATV
+683 GDAERGYMLGTATV

-749 AAKDMTAAFTEQPTD
+749 AAKDMAAAFTEQPTD

-904 VNAVAPAPKL
+904 VNAVAAP
-914 YAVTVADTEN
+914 VPT
-924 GTIKLM
+924 
-930 NGETE
+930 
-935 VASGTEVE
+935 
-943 EGTTLTIVATPAEN
+943 
-957 YSLEAITLNDAAL
+957 
-970 AAGED
+970 
-975 DSYSFTVSEACTVA
+975 
-989 ATFAINKY
+989 Y
-997 AVTITEPENGTLVV
+997 AVTIAE
-1011 MNGEEAV
+1011 
-1018 TSGSELA
+1018 
-1025 HGTELSIVATPADGY
+1025 
-1040 ELGAITVNGNA
+1040 
-1051 IEGTA
+1051 
-1056 LTLTEAATIAA
+1056 
-1067 TFNEAK
+1067 
-1073 APAYEYTAPDGSGYD
+1073 
-1088 ANYLTA
+1088 
-1094 ITSTGA
+1094 
-1100 QENISYTA
+1100 
-1108 SSNPGLY
+1108 
-1115 NVLSDAI
+1115 
-1122 AAVPGSEFS
+1122 
-1131 IEFVANSLGEGSY
+1131 
-1144 TTVREDLRFDA
+1144 
-1155 AYIFADWYGNGEFTL
+1155 
-1170 IQKVGNTAPTHNVY
+1170 
-1184 GNYDEVMDITQ
+1184 
-1195 AFTMPEDVTAGTAA
+1195 
-1209 RIRIIYQNAWKGC
+1209 
-1222 GSDDKTATPDP
+1222 
-1233 NAANLEKGI
+1233 
-1242 AYDIVVNAVAPTFT
+1242 
-1256 VTIADTEATVEA
+1256 TEATVEA
-1268 NVSDLTAVAEGT
+1268 NVEDLTAVEEGT
-1280 EVTFTVTAP
+1280 EVTFTITAP
-1289 EGKQIASVTYNDEI
+1289 EGKQIASVTYNDETI
-1303 VPANADGTYTV
+1303 SANEDGTYTITVNADGTLS
-1314 TVNANGTFAVTLED
+1314 VTLED

-1695 GEAIAVAAE
+1695 GEATAVAAE

-1723 TEFKSLTVNG
+1723 AVFKSLTVNG

>member
-1 MKKLLLMFVMT
+1 MLFVTSSAFAGEYTLTFKDNGGTSDNTAAFNTSKDIT
-12 LVGLVAFAQDP
+12 LVVEESNYVTKISAVNNVYSAKQGYGLKFSSGSKNGSLTFALSTDGAKKITKIVATACAYGSDASKISINGADAQD
-23 IVSITT
+23 
-29 VVANQKSGVS
+29 
-39 SYTASWI
+39 
-46 LGAPKSSETWTVE
+46 L
-59 NFNNNNSNESWN
+59 
-71 CMRCGRKS
+71 
-79 DTSVATITTDFAI
+79 TTDFA
-92 SASVNKVVVNMIPF
+92 
-106 IKTIDKDKLTALKL
+106 D
-120 EISSTNDFTAPET
+120 
-133 TIAAE
+133 
-138 NYMTATQKTEEDVTF
+138 YTF
-153 TIPEPAANK
+153 TFAPTENTTTLKIDATK
-162 YYRLVFECASTAANN
+162 RMYLTKLVVTYDDGGEVS
-177 GFVQVNSISYYGDA
+177 
-191 DPTAGPA
+191 GPA

-291 APMTIVYHNGRY
+291 APMTIVYHNDRY

-370 EVNSYGTALMNYFVK
+370 EVNTYGTALMNYFVK
-385 LEGVAINLTNTKL
+385 LEGVAIDLTNTKL
-398 TQDGNELTY
+398 TQDGNELVY

-431 YHNGNIQLNI
+431 YHNGNIQINI

-489 SESETHIYRDATAQ
+489 SASEKHIYRDATAQ
-503 VAEFAPGSTVKVT
+503 IAELAPGATVNVT

-522 WMHGYLWIDYNK
+522 WMHGYLWIDYNQ
-534 DYQFTYELDSNNLP
+534 DYQFSYELNSSDLP

-557 SNYST
+557 SNYNS
-562 NPNNSGTWHN
+562 NPDGGGTWHN
-572 SNGNTTSGGGGG
+572 SNGTTLSNGGSG

-615 PTPQPTRSDNTLE
+615 PTPQPSRTKNTLE
-628 KNGGMV
+628 ANGGMI

-646 YTVTIASAEHGTI
+646 FTVSIASAEHGTI
-659 KVLNGENEITSG
+659 KVLNGENEIASG
-671 SQVNAGTVITIA
+671 SQVNAGTIITIA

-697 NGTPIEGFTYEVNED
+697 NGAPIEGFTYEVNED

-749 AAKDMTAAFTEQPTD
+749 AAKDMAAAFTEQPTD

-823 VQFHG
+823 VEFHG

-833 HNVGGNYDV
+833 HNIGGNYDV

-855 PVGTEGRIR
+855 PVGTESRIR
-864 VIYSSAWS
+864 VIYASAWS

-895 NGGIAYDIV
+895 NGGVAYDIV
-904 VNAVAPAPKL
+904 VNAVAAP
-914 YAVTVADTEN
+914 VPT
-924 GTIKLM
+924 
-930 NGETE
+930 
-935 VASGTEVE
+935 
-943 EGTTLTIVATPAEN
+943 
-957 YSLEAITLNDAAL
+957 
-970 AAGED
+970 
-975 DSYSFTVSEACTVA
+975 
-989 ATFAINKY
+989 Y
-997 AVTITEPENGTLVV
+997 AVTIAE
-1011 MNGEEAV
+1011 
-1018 TSGSELA
+1018 
-1025 HGTELSIVATPADGY
+1025 
-1040 ELGAITVNGNA
+1040 
-1051 IEGTA
+1051 
-1056 LTLTEAATIAA
+1056 
-1067 TFNEAK
+1067 
-1073 APAYEYTAPDGSGYD
+1073 
-1088 ANYLTA
+1088 
-1094 ITSTGA
+1094 
-1100 QENISYTA
+1100 
-1108 SSNPGLY
+1108 
-1115 NVLSDAI
+1115 
-1122 AAVPGSEFS
+1122 
-1131 IEFVANSLGEGSY
+1131 
-1144 TTVREDLRFDA
+1144 
-1155 AYIFADWYGNGEFTL
+1155 
-1170 IQKVGNTAPTHNVY
+1170 
-1184 GNYDEVMDITQ
+1184 
-1195 AFTMPEDVTAGTAA
+1195 
-1209 RIRIIYQNAWKGC
+1209 
-1222 GSDDKTATPDP
+1222 
-1233 NAANLEKGI
+1233 
-1242 AYDIVVNAVAPTFT
+1242 
-1256 VTIADTEATVEA
+1256 TEATVEA
-1268 NVSDLTAVAEGT
+1268 NVEDLTAVEEGT
-1280 EVTFTVTAP
+1280 EVTFTITAP
-1289 EGKQIASVTYNDEI
+1289 EGKQIASVTYNDETI
-1303 VPANADGTYTV
+1303 TANEDGTYTITVNADGTLS
-1314 TVNANGTFAVTLED
+1314 VTLED

-1695 GEAIAVAAE
+1695 GEATAVAAE

-1723 TEFKSLTVNG
+1723 AVFKSLTVNG

>member
-1 MKKLLLMFVMT
+1 MFVMT

-46 LGAPKSSETWTVE
+46 LGAPESSETWTVE

-71 CMRCGRKS
+71 CMRCGKKS
-79 DTSVATITTDFAI
+79 NTSVATITTDFAI

-198 SPVVKMGANNTVEIS
+198 APVVKMGANNTVEIS

-895 NGGIAYDIV
+895 NGGVAYDIV
-904 VNAVAPAPKL
+904 VNAVAAP
-914 YAVTVADTEN
+914 VPT
-924 GTIKLM
+924 
-930 NGETE
+930 
-935 VASGTEVE
+935 
-943 EGTTLTIVATPAEN
+943 
-957 YSLEAITLNDAAL
+957 
-970 AAGED
+970 
-975 DSYSFTVSEACTVA
+975 
-989 ATFAINKY
+989 Y
-997 AVTITEPENGTLVV
+997 AVTIAE
-1011 MNGEEAV
+1011 
-1018 TSGSELA
+1018 
-1025 HGTELSIVATPADGY
+1025 
-1040 ELGAITVNGNA
+1040 
-1051 IEGTA
+1051 
-1056 LTLTEAATIAA
+1056 
-1067 TFNEAK
+1067 
-1073 APAYEYTAPDGSGYD
+1073 
-1088 ANYLTA
+1088 
-1094 ITSTGA
+1094 
-1100 QENISYTA
+1100 
-1108 SSNPGLY
+1108 
-1115 NVLSDAI
+1115 
-1122 AAVPGSEFS
+1122 
-1131 IEFVANSLGEGSY
+1131 
-1144 TTVREDLRFDA
+1144 
-1155 AYIFADWYGNGEFTL
+1155 
-1170 IQKVGNTAPTHNVY
+1170 
-1184 GNYDEVMDITQ
+1184 
-1195 AFTMPEDVTAGTAA
+1195 
-1209 RIRIIYQNAWKGC
+1209 
-1222 GSDDKTATPDP
+1222 
-1233 NAANLEKGI
+1233 
-1242 AYDIVVNAVAPTFT
+1242 
-1256 VTIADTEATVEA
+1256 TEATVEA
-1268 NVSDLTAVAEGT
+1268 NVEDLTAVEEGT
-1280 EVTFTVTAP
+1280 EVTFTITAP
-1289 EGKQIASVTYNDEI
+1289 EGKQIASVTYNDETI
-1303 VPANADGTYTV
+1303 SANEDGTYTITVNADGTLS
-1314 TVNANGTFAVTLED
+1314 VTLED

-1565 SYDSSQWTYV
+1565 SYDSSQYTYV

-1682 TAENGTVTISVND
+1682 TAENGTGTISVND
-1695 GEAIAVAAE
+1695 GEATAVAAE

-1723 TEFKSLTVNG
+1723 AVFKSLTVNG

-1760 FTYKLTIINPSD
+1760 FTYKLIVINPYD
-1772 DPTPENNVYGEFV
+1772 DDVPENNVYGEFV